1 MSQQGKQFLSGLVN
15 RVFHS
20 KKKTNAPSRRLGME
34 PLEDRQL
41 LAVDPTLLAA
51 ANAEAAQTST
61 LVGPVVEFDLA
72 ALTEAKAASP
82 SFSVSN
88 GTFEET
94 TLVSKPESFQATV
107 GDLVSNA
114 TIADDTDASAAP
126 DIAVSIRPEF
136 DDVFGENGEN
146 YVDNLLQYVAEYS
159 EMGWA
164 ATLANMLTY
173 AGWGPSS
180 EAVDPDSEVKPEN
193 QVFDYF
199 TDAFTNDQSSLL
211 YGLAWFMNGSA
222 EYMPQGQEGWA
233 QLDEESTAGNLFP
246 STTGQWSAYTD
257 YCREIL
263 ASDIMSPF
271 YGVQTEYLSN
281 GGAVGVEIRF
291 STIAGDATNALTQQ
305 PQKEWVTLWGFTT
318 DDADG
323 FYNEN
328 DKGYYTGMV
337 VSTTDGEIR
346 TIPVVWDDAIG
357 ENGAYRL
364 VGTNVAEGQVPYVY
378 SFTTLERMP
387 GYGVEAD
394 VYEKNDT
401 LADVLANPKADLGEI
416 DAIVGDSSVD
426 RTIEGNVIVL
436 ENLTLY
442 SDAPNAE
449 TSADPVDYYAFS
461 LGQTASNSDYI
472 LLEYQDAYGVAPLNV
487 TLYLRG
493 EDGALIPIDAESYG
507 YEPGRYDSTFSKETV
522 YNVGEDGKTY
532 ATTTC
537 RHRVSL
543 AGLNPGG
550 YGENQFY
557 LKVEFANPTA
567 AGQIN
572 DGYKL
577 TFHAGFDD
585 SFEQNDEFE
594 DVANAPAGS
603 NGNLGV
609 LFGPT
614 VLTDLVLK
622 QFNRNETSEVD
633 WFRFEMTGEGT
644 ADSAVNL
651 YYKSKFVQTNDGDL
665 DVYLYKADDSDPRG
679 YSLVTRS
686 EKVVDNVESISLE
699 GLEAGVYFVKI
710 VGFKGAS
717 NVGYKLELVPGV
729 CDVPDARLEVP
740 TDSAWESPLVVT
752 TQKQADS
759 ETEVFQNETTI
770 GSDADIYLNYS
781 VAISENADYSGASL
795 ALYINGA
802 LVDAADVVAALNS
815 EANVKGMLAST
826 RERLISL
833 FTTGLDMSAG
843 EALVVADFNIGA
855 VSDPASLAGKYFDS
869 SALAKNAVA
878 IVLNPA
884 NYELGA
890 FYAENASEPF
900 SFFEGETVVVDGVE
914 ATYQNGAFVDADGNA
929 VATSVGSTATLDRG
943 NGVITLTKAFG
954 TPLADG
960 SVADDYVAKDG
971 VAKEIEYL
979 VDNNIA
985 TAYFALDNM
994 DEDKFA
1000 PNANPSEVVEND
1012 NPRGTN
1018 PDLGVANI
1026 ENLRPMLNEN
1036 GEILV
1041 DENGDALLNRVIEN
1055 LSVTGKTDASD
1066 APISDWFKFDLKD
1079 DANAETQNYENA
1091 YVRILLDSANPANT
1105 TGDLDLYLYK
1115 AVLNDPNSTFEEAYA
1130 TGAYTLQLVGKSS
1143 GVSDVETINFADVNA
1158 AAGGKANRSITEG
1171 TYFVRVAG
1179 FNGSANRYDLELG
1192 GFTQSGAVVPT
1203 DPQEYFNDETTT
1215 LGKDAVTLLNSV
1227 ATLTWEIPNSD
1238 YVSDVRVRY
1247 RAIDADGNPGEW
1259 IVAGTYDR
1267 AATGCKIAG
1276 LEAGT
1281 KYEFQLQIKN
1291 YFTEDAE
1298 FVAPEGAVLEDG
1310 WLCASVEKST
1320 ADFLNEVVYRAV
1332 IVGVSDYPGTA
1343 VDLTAA
1349 ANDAEAFRDALL
1361 ADPQWAEENITLL
1374 KNSEA
1379 TKTAVMNALNEV
1391 AAISDDND
1399 VVVFYFAG
1407 GGSAGFVG
1415 GESVGYLK
1423 TYGSQRSQYV
1433 SSLELTAA
1441 FDEIAAGSKL
1451 FFLDG
1456 GQVAKDV
1463 EETAINYKAFADSL
1477 TNSTKNG
1484 ASDRPAQT
1492 SVLTAGA
1499 NGQISPVGVMQRSEF
1514 SLALTAGIAEL
1525 QKVGPVVDEDAEAKP
1540 EIEFPSD
1547 ETQEAAVSDGRVTM
1561 QEIADLLGAD
1571 ERLTKLEALPT
1582 YATNDVAEAV
1592 LANGEWSETDAFQEK
1607 WLAEKAIVVTTTV
1620 DSVDAHDGKISLR
1633 EAAALLGTAIPSSAE
1648 LVDGAKFTLGVGS
1661 VVTIGTTTGTLSES
1675 IVVEYV
1681 GGSFRTTEPCAVDTE
1696 TKTVEFKKTNVAV
1709 SWTADDWAAGSVSLT
1724 DDAGVAVA
1732 DVEFKL
1738 YATVGSQIVDDESFE
1753 IDYLLK
1759 EGSTLKTAVEGGETL
1774 YVVAEGQGYKL
1785 KTAKG
1790 EDYARTTGL
1799 YLETSKGVYEEVKL
1813 SSRANVEQNVEM
1825 TKIVF
1830 DESLAGQALT
1840 VDESQ
1845 AAIVFANG
1853 GIIDATN
1860 LKGEMTF
1867 DASTGALRISGTEL
1881 VSLIGV
1887 KITGATG
1894 SAIIVDEGAKFELAN
1909 SLISDCDASADAVV
1923 SNAGWLSFV
1932 NVTFANCASESAMIA
1947 NAATG
1952 ALEIANSLFALNDGT
1967 LVADATGAFELAD
1980 TNVDAGAEDAGFVD
1994 AANGDYRLAAFDATP
2009 VDRGSNAATRL
2020 ACGLVLDSDLAGSA
2034 RIGLG
2039 GGSVDAGAFEF
2050 APDAENLETP
2060 STVVTTFEDV
2070 VNPTDGEIS
2079 LREAFGYAGT
2089 TYEVETELQE
2099 GAVLTTAD
2107 GRQFEVKN
2115 GLLVEFEGV
2124 SGTQAGMF
2132 YALQGVYMV
2141 DSYGETTALEEEQV
2155 VFLAD
2160 GTEATVLNGKL
2171 VLASGIPVQEGAEIT
2186 AADGSTGALSYGAV
2200 ADFVVGQAISV
2211 ELTATTVENLLPAG
2225 TAFDAGTY
2233 VATFQKDGTFAATVN
2248 VTTTDEATNK
2258 ATTTQVA
2265 VAFTL
2270 PAGAEFA
2277 FMIAETTTTET
2288 TDEETGETTTVTNT
2302 TYTLDPEAPL
2312 GVIATSRAVDMQDGV
2327 YTLLEALV
2335 EKIGGVETTIF
2346 EAGTTF
2352 TLERGVFYDVD
2363 GKVVDLP
2370 RGTGLISPD
2379 GAQVV
2384 YRASNFAPADLKA
2397 GDVLTLEDGAER
2409 IYKEGLI
2416 VYEAVTLGTTIT
2428 FESGLAAGVVE
2439 LERGEITVE
2448 RAVTLDATTIG
2459 GLTIDAG
2466 GASRVFN
2473 VDAYRETSATASSY
2487 FAGLTLQN
2495 GAAEDGGLIYVA
2507 EGSNL
2512 KIADS
2517 TLKSATATRGGAV
2530 FNAGSFSID
2539 ANSKKT
2545 LVADV
2550 EAEQGGAIYNEGT
2563 LSVGLATIEGAT
2575 ANAEG
2580 GAIYNVGTATLAG
2593 ATIQDASAGTDG
2605 GAVYN
2610 AGVLSAT
2617 RGATISGSF
2626 AENGA
2631 AVYNVG
2637 TFSVNNATFADGV
2650 ATGQG
2655 GALYNAGTASL
2666 TNAKMTGNEAGVE
2679 GGAVYNVGQFLA
2691 TRSVFAENVGGAVVS
2706 TGSATL
2712 ASSLVLANE
2721 GEYAL
2726 AAFGAD
2732 ASLFLVNVTAVG
2744 NVGGVYASEGALTIY
2759 NSIIGGTVAQDDA
2772 TFDAKY
2778 SMIETT
2784 VESLDA
2790 TNASVYAP
2798 DFANFDET
2806 ADWTEWNLRLGAG
2819 SSALDAASSEYAFY
2833 LDFNGAKVALKVDFN
2848 GSSRETGT
2856 AVDMGAYEVDANSET
2871 PSTVVTTLDDTFDPY
2886 DGQISLREAIKYAAT
2901 ATGTDEASRT
2911 VTFSPDLFVFDK
2923 AGTITLSNG
2932 EAIYEDPF
2940 GGTARQDLGA
2950 IVLSGS
2956 VVVTSEYVDEF
2967 GETKYYDITIDGRN
2981 ETQLFVKTGEGDV
2994 EFRGFTFT
3002 NGKATGENQNG
3013 GAFELRE
3020 GSLSLVDSV
3029 VANNYASK
3037 DGGAVY
3043 QNGGVFFAVNT
3054 VFYGNEAKR
3063 YGGAVAADAGKVYIY
3078 NSTIALNEAGI
3089 YGGVYSEDGLVTLA
3103 NSIVAQNGGAQNVD
3117 VRAQNLEA
3125 TTNLIGGMDAWRTVA
3140 GLNGNVVGTVLS
3152 PTDPRF
3158 VSTDPTSEDFLRLS
3172 ADSPAINSGSNVYA
3186 FGPNGV
3192 RLKFDLNGDERVVGT
3207 VVDMGAYES
3216 QYLDVPSTVVTTLAD
3231 VVDQADGLVS
3241 LREALAYA
3249 EDGAKITFD
3258 LADVADATLRLENG
3272 AITLDKSII
3281 LDASNIPGGL
3291 TIEGDGDRIFNIE
3304 NGAEVTLENVVLTGG
3319 EAAEGGAIYMES
3331 GKLTA
3336 INCVI
3341 YGNEAAKTGGAIYA
3355 IGGDVK
3361 LLNTTIAGN
3370 EAQNF
3375 PGVYFG
3381 NANGL
3386 FELQNSIIASN
3397 ASETSAAIENYD
3409 LHVTGTFAATA
3420 SIVGA
3425 ATEALQAYN
3434 GVNGVLVGSPEAFV
3448 DAGFV
3453 DEASNNYALSA
3464 TSPAVN
3470 KGSNRLIGQA
3480 GYYASILLSGSNV
3493 RVVATDLNGDE
3504 RLVGGT
3510 VDMGAY
3516 EYQTATEVPS
3526 VVVTTAQDVVDPFD
3540 GLISLREAIDYAGSA
3555 YSADGYVQKVGTEI
3569 TFDASLAGQTIA
3581 LAETLEITKCVTIDA
3596 VGLKGG
3602 LTLDAGGEFT
3612 VVKVD
3617 ATPDSL
3623 ASEVVL
3629 AGLTITG
3636 GFAEVGA
3643 GVYCVGGDV
3652 EILNCVIYGNEAKT
3666 GAGVRVDGGSVSV
3679 VNTTITKNEATSAY
3693 GGLYGRGGS
3702 VALRNS
3708 IIALNTVNGETDG
3721 ADVYLSGEFTIR
3733 STLIGA
3739 AASWVANAYDGVAG
3753 NIVGAPNA
3761 PVDPS
3766 FADWAK
3772 NDFALGKD
3780 ADGFASVALNAGDNS
3795 LTVYPNGDVPA
3806 SDAAGDPRFV
3816 GGSVDMGA
3824 YESPLGPT
3832 EIPSLIVTTAEDV
3845 VDPYDGDIS
3854 LREAVAYANN
3864 YGLANTI
3871 TFAESINGST
3881 FYLNSELKIGSD
3893 LTIDGLANNALGIVL
3908 TTSNDVA
3915 DQRIINVDAGNVVL
3929 NGLTI
3934 TNRRSE
3940 RLQAGLDDLSIAKG
3954 GAIYVR
3960 TGSVSVYN
3968 SLITENAA
3976 EKGSAVYVNE
3986 ANSTAY
3992 AKLVNCTVV
4001 ANTTNGAKDGAAIYA
4016 ELGGIQL
4023 YNTIVALNETTSGDV
4038 AQDVYQGVGFY
4049 NGATGTLFEF
4059 QAGDRLTLADG
4070 FAATYREDA
4079 FVENRTGKTT
4089 TIANGATVWIA
4100 DDSYRGY
4107 TEATYY
4113 NGEFR
4118 QYWWDDPIQI
4128 ADGQEIVIGGELRS
4142 GFVGGQFGYFING
4155 GVAATYRQDVF
4166 VDNNTGKTVYVDA
4179 GQTLVVDGGVET
4191 TLQYAFV
4198 DAEGAAIHFVEGQTI
4213 VLGEGVE
4220 ATFRNGAFVDAQG
4233 YRIRF
4238 EEGQTFVAKIE
4249 ATFTNGVFVDADGV
4263 AVQFTEGQAVVVGD
4277 AQATYSN
4284 GVFVDAEGVAVE
4296 FAEGDKIGLGEFEA
4310 TFASGSFVDAQGNT
4324 HQVADGE
4331 SVVVGKV
4338 QGVLTAVGAE
4348 EFVDANGA
4356 PATVKLGLNV
4366 IVKRGA
4372 ANNFA
4377 TVTYRASENATAYNS
4392 FVSRSDSLAA
4402 LIAGQGCFIGSSELD
4417 LTKETNALFVDADNQ
4432 DYHLNA
4438 DALATNAGNNVYFQQ
4453 GSYNET
4459 GTFNGTFDSLDLDG
4473 NRRIYYTTT
4482 DMGAFENQ
4490 KAKDAPFGDV
4500 EGKSVE
4506 LLVSTGADVVDPTD
4520 GKTSLREALALTDR
4534 MTALGYDDITIR
4546 FTGAHTVK
4554 VGETALQVNS
4564 PVTILGRNGVIDCL
4578 NANSAFLVDADG
4590 SVVIENLEI
4599 KNGSAIDGGG
4609 IKLTG
4614 GELVLANVLIDNCEA
4629 QIYGGALYADA
4640 GTKATLYNVTIAKNV
4655 AVDGAGVYGAAGSNV
4670 KIYNSIV
4677 ATNRSATAGV
4687 SPTDVYFA
4695 GNDFEL
4701 AYTLVGNAGTEANA
4715 AKLRAKSTGSQ
4726 IGYGVDREINPSF
4739 INASDGNFRLTLSN
4753 PVKSPAIGTGSP
4765 QYVYNGYS
4773 SDLNGQGYGYGSEG
4787 GVSLGA
4793 YQVSREADSLVVT
4806 TLEDVVNPFDGVTSL
4821 REAINY
4827 VQGRDNIANTA
4838 SASCGSVDDSV
4849 YGTTPNAM
4857 NDDSIYDA
4865 TFYNAITFDASLAGG
4880 TIKINRELGGFT
4892 FQSGGVSW
4900 VMDYMIDASSLSGLG
4915 GITIDASELR
4925 GGFGGDGALFRVNG
4939 TADPSAPWY
4948 CPVHLDLR
4956 GLRVVGGGGTGVYG
4970 TPWSIAT
4977 LRNCLFEGFNDA
4989 VIMAHNYNTSND
5001 GGTFHIYNS
5010 TIIGNVNSGGRS
5022 YIYNSIVT
5030 GSATYSGHG
5039 FSSLNTYNSYVYY
5052 LEGSRTATITGGM
5065 PSEYFVDAANG
5076 DYRLARYSLAVNGGS
5091 AEYLRTLEQVHA
5103 PNETDLNGNLR
5114 VSDGIVDMGCYESQ
5128 YMVDKP
5134 SSTVTT
5140 ELDVV
5145 DSTDG
5150 LISIREALAYAEQ
5163 KSSLYGNTVTF
5174 DASLDGKTIVLDGAL
5189 ELTRDISFDGGDVDI
5204 TLSGDGKNGIFT
5216 ISTYEG
5222 IPNTNSVFLR
5232 NLTLADGYT
5241 TKNGGAINIERG
5253 NVYMS
5258 GLNIYGCE
5266 SMQYGGAI
5274 YAEDSEITLVD
5285 CRIGGNK
5292 AVYYGGVV
5300 NQFGSTVL
5308 LNCYVA
5314 ENVGTTKNSDVWGK
5328 HAQNYANSKNN
5339 VIGFVKDIT
5348 IVDGVY
5354 GNRVG
5359 TEANPLKPFVGVTVG
5374 NLEIKPETAWG
5385 GATTPTTPP
5394 VSASILDDAFAA
5406 FVDEDETELAID
5418 LAVLEETV
5426 FDDDLFASFEQ
5437 F

>member
-61 LVGPVVEFDLA
+61 VSGPVVEFDLS
-72 ALTEAKAASP
+72 ALTEVKAAAT

-114 TIADDTDASAAP
+114 TVADDTASSAAP
-126 DIAVSIRPEF
+126 DIAVSIYPEN
-136 DDVFGENGEN
+136 DLFGGMFS
-146 YVDNLLQYVAEYS
+146 EYS

-173 AGWGPSS
+173 TGWGPSS
-180 EAVDPDSEVKPEN
+180 EAVDADDETKPEN

-233 QLDEESTAGNLFP
+233 QLDQESTAGNLFP
-246 STTGQWSAYTD
+246 STTGQWSD
-257 YCREIL
+257 YSEYSREIL

-271 YGVQTEYLSN
+271 YGIQTEYLSN
-281 GGAVGVEIRF
+281 GAAVGVEIRF
-291 STIAGDATNALTQQ
+291 ATVAGDATNALTQQ

-337 VSTTDGEIR
+337 VSTTEGEIR
-346 TIPVVWDDAIG
+346 TIPVVWDNSIG

-364 VGTNVAEGQVPYVY
+364 VGTNAAEGQVPYVY

-394 VYEKNDT
+394 VFEKNDSI
-401 LADVLANPKADLGEI
+401 ADVVADPKADLGEI
-416 DAIVGDSSVD
+416 DSIVGDSGAD
-426 RTIEGNVIVL
+426 RAIEGNVIVL

-472 LLEYQDAYGVAPLNV
+472 LLEYQDAYGVAPLSV

-493 EDGALIPIDAESYG
+493 EDGSLIPLDSEAYG
-507 YEPGRYDSTFSKETV
+507 YEPGRYDATFSKETT

-537 RHRVSL
+537 RHRISL

-557 LKVEFANPTA
+557 LKVEFANPQA
-567 AGQIN
+567 AGQVN

-585 SFEQNDEFE
+585 SYEQNDEFE
-594 DVANAPAGS
+594 DVANAPVGT

-622 QFNRNETSEVD
+622 QYNRNEASEVD
-633 WFRFEMTGEGT
+633 WFRFEMTAEGT

-651 YYKSKFVQTNDGDL
+651 YYKSKFLQTNDGDL
-665 DVYLYKADDSDPRG
+665 DIYLYKADDSDPRG
-679 YSLVTRS
+679 YKLVTRS

-699 GLEAGVYFVKI
+699 GLDAGVYYVKV

-717 NVGYKLELVPGV
+717 NVGYKLEVVPGV

-740 TDSAWESPLVVT
+740 ADSAWESPLVVT
-752 TQKQADS
+752 TQKQSAS

-770 GSDADIYLNYS
+770 GADTAIYLNYS
-781 VAISENADYSGASL
+781 VAISENADYSGAKL

-802 LVDAADVVAALNS
+802 LVDADDVVAALNS
-815 EANVKGMLAST
+815 EANVKGMSAAT
-826 RERLISL
+826 RERLIAL

-843 EALVVADFNIGA
+843 EALTVADFNVGC
-855 VSDPASLAGKYFDS
+855 VSDANTLAGKYFDS
-869 SALAKNAVA
+869 SSSAKNAVA
-878 IVLNPA
+878 LVLNPA

-900 SFFEGETVVVDGVE
+900 SFFEGETVVVDGVV
-914 ATYQNGAFVDADGNA
+914 ATYKNGAFVDADGNA
-929 VATSVGSTATLDRG
+929 VATTVGSVATLNRG
-943 NGVITLTKAFG
+943 NGVVELTKAFG
-954 TPLADG
+954 APLADG
-960 SVADDYVAKDG
+960 SVADDYVANDG
-971 VAKEIEYL
+971 VAKEVEYL

-985 TAYFALDNM
+985 TAYFTLDNM

-1000 PNANPSEVVEND
+1000 PNANPSQVVEND
-1012 NPRGTN
+1012 NPRETN
-1018 PDLGVANI
+1018 PNLGVANI
-1026 ENLRPMLNEN
+1026 ENLRPIV
-1036 GEILV
+1036 GEDGKVVV
-1041 DENGDALLNRVIEN
+1041 DENGDALLNRVIED
-1055 LSVTGKTDASD
+1055 LRVTGKTDASD
-1066 APISDWFKFDLKD
+1066 APIADWFKFELKD
-1079 DANAETQNYENA
+1079 DANAEKQNYENA
-1091 YVRILLDSANPANT
+1091 YVRILLDAANPANT

-1179 FNGSANRYDLELG
+1179 FNGSANQYDLELG

-1227 ATLTWEIPNSD
+1227 ATLTWNIPNED

-1247 RAIDADGNPGEW
+1247 RALAADGTPGEW

-1267 AATGCKIAG
+1267 AANGCKIAG

-1281 KYEFQLQIKN
+1281 KYEFQLQVKN

-1310 WLCASVEKST
+1310 WLCASVEKTT

-1379 TKTAVMNALNEV
+1379 TKTAVLNALNEI
-1391 AAISDDND
+1391 AAVSDDND
-1399 VVVFYFAG
+1399 VIVFYFAG

-1433 SSLELTAA
+1433 SSLDLTAA
-1441 FDEIAAGSKL
+1441 FDNIAAGSKL

-1492 SVLTAGA
+1492 SVLTAGT

-1525 QKVGPVVDEDAEAKP
+1525 QKVGAVAEEDAEAGFANK
-1540 EIEFPSD
+1540 D
-1547 ETQEAAVSDGRVTM
+1547 AEAVPSDGRVTM
-1561 QEIADLLGAD
+1561 SELVDYLAAD
-1571 ERLTKLEALPT
+1571 ERLTKLELMPT

-1620 DSVDAHDGKISLR
+1620 DTVDAHDGKISLR
-1633 EAAALLGTAIPSSAE
+1633 EAAALLGTAIPSSVE
-1648 LVDGAKFTLGVGS
+1648 LVDGAKFALGAGS
-1661 VVTIGTTTGTLSES
+1661 VVTIGTTTGTLSET
-1675 IVVEYV
+1675 IVVEYAA
-1681 GGSFRTTEPCAVDTE
+1681 GSFRTTEACALDTE

-1709 SWTADDWAAGSVSLT
+1709 SWTAEDWAAGSVSLT
-1724 DDAGVAVA
+1724 DDAGIAVA

-1738 YATVGSQIVDDESFE
+1738 YATTGSQIVDDERFE
-1753 IDYLLK
+1753 TSYLLK
-1759 EGSTLKTAVEGGETL
+1759 EGSTLKTAAEGGETL
-1774 YVVAEGQGYKL
+1774 YVVADGQGYKL

-1799 YLETSKGVYEEVKL
+1799 YLETAKGVYEEVKL
-1813 SSRANVEQNVEM
+1813 STRANVEQNVEM

-1845 AAIVFANG
+1845 DAIVFANG

-1860 LKGEMTF
+1860 LKGELTF
-1867 DASTGALRISGTEL
+1867 DASTGALRVSGTEL

-1887 KITGATG
+1887 KISGATG

-1909 SLISDCDASADAVV
+1909 SLISGCDAGSEAVV
-1923 SNAGWLSFV
+1923 SNAGWLSLV
-1932 NVTFANCASESAMIA
+1932 NVTLADCASESAMIA
-1947 NAATG
+1947 NAGT
-1952 ALEIANSLFALNDGT
+1952 LEIANSLFALNDGA
-1967 LVADATGAFELAD
+1967 LVDGAYELAAS
-1980 TNVDAGAEDAGFVD
+1980 NVDCGAEDPGFVD
-1994 AANGDYRLAAFDATP
+1994 AAKGDYRLSAFDAAP

-2020 ACGLVLDSDLAGSA
+2020 ACGLVLDFDLAGSD

-2050 APDAENLETP
+2050 APEAENLETP
-2060 STVVTTFEDV
+2060 STVVTTFEDI

-2079 LREAFGYAGT
+2079 LREAFAYAGT

-2107 GRQFEVKN
+2107 GRQLEVKN
-2115 GLLVEFEGV
+2115 GVLVEFEGV
-2124 SGTQAGMF
+2124 SGTQNGMF

-2141 DSYGETTALEEEQV
+2141 DAYGESVALEENQV
-2155 VFLAD
+2155 LFLAD
-2160 GTEATVLNGKL
+2160 GTEATVINGKL
-2171 VLASGIPVQEGAEIT
+2171 FLASGIPVEEGSKIT
-2186 AADGSTGALSYGAV
+2186 SADGSTGTLSYGAV
-2200 ADFVVGQAISV
+2200 ADFVVGQAITV
-2211 ELTATTVENLLPAG
+2211 ELTTATVANVLPAG

-2233 VATFQKDGTFAATVN
+2233 VAKYQKDGTFAATVN
-2248 VTTTDEATNK
+2248 VTTTDETTNK
-2258 ATTTQVA
+2258 ATTSA
-2265 VAFTL
+2265 VNITFTL
-2270 PAGAEFA
+2270 PAGAKFA
-2277 FMIAETTTTET
+2277 FMIEETTTTET
-2288 TDEETGETTTVTNT
+2288 TNAETGEVETTTTT
-2302 TYTLDPEAPL
+2302 TYKLDPEAPL
-2312 GVIATSRAVDMQDGV
+2312 GVIATSRAVDMEDGV
-2327 YTLLEALV
+2327 YTLVNPLV
-2335 EKIGGVETTIF
+2335 ETIGGVQTTIF
-2346 EAGTTF
+2346 EMGASLK
-2352 TLERGVFYDVD
+2352 LERGVFYDVD

-2370 RGTGLISPD
+2370 RGTELVSPT
-2379 GAQVV
+2379 GAQIV
-2384 YRASNFAPADLKA
+2384 YRASNFAAANLEA
-2397 GDVLTLEDGAER
+2397 GDALTLEDGSER
-2409 IYKEGLI
+2409 VYKEGLT
-2416 VYEAVTLGTTIT
+2416 VYESVTLGTTIT
-2428 FESGLAAGVVE
+2428 FEAGLAAGVVE
-2439 LERGEITVE
+2439 LEKGEITVE

-2466 GASRVFN
+2466 DASRVFN
-2473 VDAYRETSATASSY
+2473 VDMYRETSATASAY

-2507 EGSNL
+2507 EGSSL

-2563 LSVGLATIEGAT
+2563 LSVGLATIDGAT

-2593 ATIQDASAGTDG
+2593 ATIQDAFAGAEG

-2617 RGATISGSF
+2617 RGATISGGF
-2626 AENGA
+2626 ATDGA

-2637 TFSVNNATFADGV
+2637 TFSVNNATFTENV

-2655 GALYNAGTASL
+2655 GAIYNAGTASL
-2666 TNAKMTGNEAGVE
+2666 TNAKLVGNEAGVE

-2691 TRSVFAENVGGAVVS
+2691 TRSVFAENLGGAVVS

-2744 NVGGVYASEGALTIY
+2744 NLGGVYASEGALTIY

-2784 VESLDA
+2784 VEKLDA

-2819 SSALDAASSEYAFY
+2819 SAALDAASSEYAFY
-2833 LDFNGAKVALKVDFN
+2833 LDFNSAKVALKVDFN
-2848 GSSRETGT
+2848 GSSRETGK
-2856 AVDMGAYEVDANSET
+2856 AVDMGAYEVDASSET

-2886 DGQISLREAIKYAAT
+2886 DGQISLREAIKYAAS
-2901 ATGTDEASRT
+2901 ATGTDEASHT

-2923 AGTITLSNG
+2923 SGTITLTNG

-2956 VVVTSEYVDEF
+2956 VVITTEYVDEF

-2994 EFRGFTFT
+2994 EFRGFTFA
-3002 NGKATGENQNG
+3002 NGSATGENKNG

-3037 DGGAVY
+3037 DGGAIY
-3043 QNGGVFFAVNT
+3043 QTGGVFFAVNT

-3063 YGGAVAADAGKVYIY
+3063 YGGAIAADAGKVYIY

-3125 TTNLIGGMDAWRTVA
+3125 TANLIGGMDAWRTVA

-3158 VSTDPTSEDFLRLS
+3158 VSTDPASEDFLRLS

-3231 VVDQADGLVS
+3231 VVDQADGLIS

-3249 EDGAKITFD
+3249 EEGAKITFN
-3258 LADVADATLRLENG
+3258 LGFGANDATLRLENG

-3319 EAAEGGAIYMES
+3319 EATDGGAIYMES

-3336 INCVI
+3336 INCVF

-3386 FELQNSIIASN
+3386 FELQNSIIAAN
-3397 ASETSAAIENYD
+3397 ATETSAAIENYD
-3409 LHVTGTFAATA
+3409 LHVTGAFAATA
-3420 SIVGA
+3420 SLVGA

-3453 DEASNNYALSA
+3453 DEASNNYALRA
-3464 TSPAVN
+3464 DSPAVN
-3470 KGSNRLIGQA
+3470 KGSNRLVGQA

-3493 RVVATDLNGDE
+3493 RVISTDLNGDE

-3516 EYQTATEVPS
+3516 EYQVATEVPS
-3526 VVVTTAQDVVDPFD
+3526 TVVTTAQDVVDPFD

-3555 YSADGYVQKVGTEI
+3555 YSVDGFVQKVGTEI
-3569 TFDASLAGQTIA
+3569 TFDASLAGKTIA

-3623 ASEVVL
+3623 ATEVVL

-3636 GFAEVGA
+3636 GFADCGA

-3652 EILNCVIYGNEAKT
+3652 QLLNCVIYGNEAQT
-3666 GAGVRVDGGSVSV
+3666 GAGVRVDAGSVSI
-3679 VNTTITKNEATSAY
+3679 VNTTITKNEASNSY
-3693 GGLYGRGGS
+3693 GGLYSRGGQVS
-3702 VALRNS
+3702 LRNS
-3708 IIALNTVNGETDG
+3708 IVALNTVDGETDG
-3721 ADVYLSGEFTIR
+3721 ADVFLSGEFTIR
-3733 STLIGA
+3733 ATLIGA

-3753 NIVGAPNA
+3753 NIVGSPNA
-3761 PVDPS
+3761 PVDPA
-3766 FADWAK
+3766 FTNWAK
-3772 NDFALGKD
+3772 NDFTLGQD
-3780 ADGFASVALNAGDNS
+3780 ANGFASVALNAGDNS
-3795 LTVYPNGDVPA
+3795 LTVYPNGKVPA
-3806 SDAAGDPRFV
+3806 TDAAGDPRFI

-3845 VDPYDGDIS
+3845 VNPYDGEIS

-3864 YGLANTI
+3864 FGLASTI

-3881 FYLNSELKIGSD
+3881 FYLNSELKIGTD
-3893 LTIDGLANNALGIVL
+3893 LTIDGLANGSLGIVL

-3940 RLQAGLDDLSIAKG
+3940 RLQAGLDDLSIEEG

-3960 TGSVSVYN
+3960 TGSVSIYN
-3968 SLITENAA
+3968 SLLTDNAA

-3986 ANSTAY
+3986 ENSTAY

-4001 ANTTNGAKDGAAIYA
+4001 ANTANGATDGAALYA
-4016 ELGGIQL
+4016 ELGSLQL
-4023 YNTIVALNETTSGDV
+4023 YNTIVALNEATSTNV
-4038 AQDVYQGVGFY
+4038 AQDVYQGAAASNVKVY
-4049 NGATGTLFEF
+4049 NT
-4059 QAGDRLTLADG
+4059 
-4070 FAATYREDA
+4070 
-4079 FVENRTGKTT
+4079 
-4089 TIANGATVWIA
+4089 
-4100 DDSYRGY
+4100 
-4107 TEATYY
+4107 
-4113 NGEFR
+4113 
-4118 QYWWDDPIQI
+4118 
-4128 ADGQEIVIGGELRS
+4128 
-4142 GFVGGQFGYFING
+4142 
-4155 GVAATYRQDVF
+4155 
-4166 VDNNTGKTVYVDA
+4166 
-4179 GQTLVVDGGVET
+4179 
-4191 TLQYAFV
+4191 
-4198 DAEGAAIHFVEGQTI
+4198 
-4213 VLGEGVE
+4213 
-4220 ATFRNGAFVDAQG
+4220 
-4233 YRIRF
+4233 
-4238 EEGQTFVAKIE
+4238 
-4249 ATFTNGVFVDADGV
+4249 
-4263 AVQFTEGQAVVVGD
+4263 
-4277 AQATYSN
+4277 
-4284 GVFVDAEGVAVE
+4284 
-4296 FAEGDKIGLGEFEA
+4296 
-4310 TFASGSFVDAQGNT
+4310 
-4324 HQVADGE
+4324 
-4331 SVVVGKV
+4331 
-4338 QGVLTAVGAE
+4338 
-4348 EFVDANGA
+4348 
-4356 PATVKLGLNV
+4356 
-4366 IVKRGA
+4366 
-4372 ANNFA
+4372 
-4377 TVTYRASENATAYNS
+4377 
-4392 FVSRSDSLAA
+4392 FVSRSETLAGMVSGNGA
-4402 LIAGQGCFIGSSELD
+4402 FIGSTKLD
-4417 LTKETNALFVDADNQ
+4417 LTSETNALFVDADNQ
-4432 DYHLNA
+4432 NYRLN
-4438 DALATNAGNNVYFQQ
+4438 DDSLATNAGNNTYFNG
-4453 GSYNET
+4453 GS
-4459 GTFNGTFDSLDLDG
+4459 FNGTFDSFDLDG
-4473 NRRIYYTTT
+4473 NRRVYYTTT

-4490 KAKDAPFGDV
+4490 NAKDAPFGKVD
-4500 EGKSVE
+4500 GSSVT
-4506 LLVSTGADVVDPTD
+4506 LNVSTGSDVVDPTD
-4520 GKTSLREALALTDR
+4520 GKTSFREALALSDR
-4534 MTALGYDDITIR
+4534 IQALGYDTVTIR
-4546 FTGAHTVK
+4546 FLDDYDVK
-4554 VGETALQVNS
+4554 VGETAFQVNS
-4564 PVTILGRNGVIDCL
+4564 PVTIVGSNATLDCG
-4578 NANSAFLVDADG
+4578 NANSAFLIDVDGA
-4590 SVVIENLEI
+4590 VVIENFEI
-4599 KNGSAIDGGG
+4599 KNGSALDGGA
-4609 IKLTG
+4609 IKLSG
-4614 GELVLANVLIDNCEA
+4614 GELTLVNVLMSNCEA
-4629 QIYGGALYADA
+4629 TVYGGALYVAEGA
-4640 GTKATLYNVTIAKNV
+4640 KATLYNVTAAKNV
-4655 AVDGAGVYGAAGSNV
+4655 AVDGAGVYGAAGSTV
-4670 KIYNSIV
+4670 AIYNSVI
-4677 ATNRSATAGV
+4677 ASNRSATSGV

-4701 AYTLVGNAGTEANA
+4701 AYTLVGNAGTAANA
-4715 AKLRAKSTGSQ
+4715 SKLRGKSTNSQ
-4726 IGYGVDREINPSF
+4726 IGYGVDNEIDPRFVAAN
-4739 INASDGNFRLTLSN
+4739 DGNFRLSLAG
-4753 PVKSPAIGTGSP
+4753 SPAVGAGSSD
-4765 QYVYNGYS
+4765 YVYGWRSN
-4773 SDLNGQGYGYGSEG
+4773 DLNGQEYGGMSWVEG
-4787 GVSLGA
+4787 EEYDEDGDGVMDGRYPGHWVENPVSMGA
-4793 YQVSREADSLVVT
+4793 YQVGEEAKSTVVT
-4806 TLEDVVNPFDGVTSL
+4806 TLEDVVNPYDGLISL
-4821 REAINY
+4821 REALSY
-4827 VQGRDNIANTA
+4827 ARDAV
-4838 SASCGSVDDSV
+4838 SADGSGSLDNSS
-4849 YGTTPNAM
+4849 YAATNAM
-4857 NDDSIYDA
+4857 NTAYSA
-4865 TFYNAITFDASLAGG
+4865 TVYSAVTFDPSLAGG
-4880 TIKINRELGGFT
+4880 TIVLDGSLGSISLG
-4892 FQSGGVSW
+4892 SGRDHGTNSVY
-4900 VMDYMIDASSLSGLG
+4900 DYVIDASALSGLG
-4915 GITIDASELR
+4915 GITIDASQLGQQDEGGNWWR
-4925 GGFGGDGALFRVNG
+4925 GGGTLFEIQGRGDTTNG
-4939 TADPSAPWY
+4939 YYW
-4948 CPVHLDLR
+4948 PVHLDLR
-4956 GLRVVGGGGTGVYG
+4956 NVHLIGDGGTGVS
-4970 TPWSIAT
+4970 TNSFAMVSM
-4977 LRNCLFEGFNDA
+4977 RSCLIEGFDNA
-4989 VIMAHNYNTSND
+4989 VTVGDDDSAD
-5001 GGTFHIYNS
+5001 GGIAHIYSS
-5010 TIIGNVNSGGRS
+5010 TLIGNVRVGGKA
-5022 YIYNSIVT
+5022 YVYNSIIT
-5030 GSATYSGHG
+5030 GELHVQDRSNDPGYRTASV
-5039 FSSLNTYNSYVYY
+5039 YNSYVQ
-5052 LEGSRTATITGGM
+5052 RTGGLTGRI
-5065 PSEYFVDAANG
+5065 SSTNVIFGGSTNDLFVDAANG
-5076 DYRLARYSLAVNGGS
+5076 DYRLARYSLAVNGGDGT
-5091 AEYLRTLEQVHA
+5091 YLRTLEATHA
-5103 PNETDLNGNLR
+5103 KAEVDLNGNLR
-5114 VSDGIVDMGCYESQ
+5114 VSNGVVDMGCYESQ
-5128 YMVDKP
+5128 NMIDAP
-5134 SSTVTT
+5134 STTVTT
-5140 ELDVV
+5140 ELDV
-5145 DSTDG
+5145 DDPTDG
-5150 LISIREALAYAEQ
+5150 LISIREALAYAVQ
-5163 KSSLYGNTVTF
+5163 NSTLGKTVTF

-5189 ELTRDISFDGGDVDI
+5189 ELTREVNFNGGDVNV
-5204 TLSGDGKNGIFT
+5204 TLSGGGKNSIFSIALDSGDSVYGNVYDFT
-5216 ISTYEG
+5216 IS
-5222 IPNTNSVFLR
+5222 
-5232 NLTLADGYT
+5232 NLTLTDGYT
-5241 TKNGGAINIERG
+5241 TKNGGAIEISRG
-5253 NVYMS
+5253 NVR
-5258 GLNIYGCE
+5258 LNGVDIYGC
-5266 SMQYGGAI
+5266 SAGQYGGAI
-5274 YAEDSEITLVD
+5274 YAYDSELTLEN
-5285 CRIGGNK
+5285 CRIGGNT
-5292 AVYYGGVV
+5292 ATYYGGVV
-5300 NQFGSTVL
+5300 NQYGSTVL

-5314 ENVGTTKNSDVWGK
+5314 ENVGTTKNSDVWGYYP
-5328 HAQNYANSKNN
+5328 QNYANSKNN
-5339 VIGFVKDIT
+5339 VIGFVQDVT
-5348 IVDGVY
+5348 IVDGQY

-5359 TEANPLKPFVGVTVG
+5359 TATNPLKPFVNVSVG
-5374 NLEIKPETAWG
+5374 NLEIKPENAWG
-5385 GATTPTTPP
+5385 AAAP
-5394 VSASILDDAFAA
+5394 VSSSVLDDAFAA
-5406 FVDEDETELAID
+5406 FVDEEDAELAVD

>member
-1 MSQQGKQFLSGLVN
+1 M
-15 RVFHS
+15 
-20 KKKTNAPSRRLGME
+20 
-34 PLEDRQL
+34 
-41 LAVDPTLLAA
+41 
-51 ANAEAAQTST
+51 
-61 LVGPVVEFDLA
+61 
-72 ALTEAKAASP
+72 
-82 SFSVSN
+82 
-88 GTFEET
+88 
-94 TLVSKPESFQATV
+94 
-107 GDLVSNA
+107 
-114 TIADDTDASAAP
+114 
-126 DIAVSIRPEF
+126 
-136 DDVFGENGEN
+136 
-146 YVDNLLQYVAEYS
+146 
-159 EMGWA
+159 
-164 ATLANMLTY
+164 
-173 AGWGPSS
+173 
-180 EAVDPDSEVKPEN
+180 
-193 QVFDYF
+193 
-199 TDAFTNDQSSLL
+199 
-211 YGLAWFMNGSA
+211 
-222 EYMPQGQEGWA
+222 
-233 QLDEESTAGNLFP
+233 
-246 STTGQWSAYTD
+246 
-257 YCREIL
+257 
-263 ASDIMSPF
+263 
-271 YGVQTEYLSN
+271 
-281 GGAVGVEIRF
+281 
-291 STIAGDATNALTQQ
+291 
-305 PQKEWVTLWGFTT
+305 
-318 DDADG
+318 
-323 FYNEN
+323 
-328 DKGYYTGMV
+328 
-337 VSTTDGEIR
+337 
-346 TIPVVWDDAIG
+346 
-357 ENGAYRL
+357 
-364 VGTNVAEGQVPYVY
+364 
-378 SFTTLERMP
+378 
-387 GYGVEAD
+387 
-394 VYEKNDT
+394 
-401 LADVLANPKADLGEI
+401 
-416 DAIVGDSSVD
+416 
-426 RTIEGNVIVL
+426 
-436 ENLTLY
+436 
-442 SDAPNAE
+442 
-449 TSADPVDYYAFS
+449 
-461 LGQTASNSDYI
+461 
-472 LLEYQDAYGVAPLNV
+472 
-487 TLYLRG
+487 
-493 EDGALIPIDAESYG
+493 
-507 YEPGRYDSTFSKETV
+507 
-522 YNVGEDGKTY
+522 
-532 ATTTC
+532 
-537 RHRVSL
+537 
-543 AGLNPGG
+543 
-550 YGENQFY
+550 
-557 LKVEFANPTA
+557 
-567 AGQIN
+567 
-572 DGYKL
+572 
-577 TFHAGFDD
+577 
-585 SFEQNDEFE
+585 
-594 DVANAPAGS
+594 
-603 NGNLGV
+603 
-609 LFGPT
+609 
-614 VLTDLVLK
+614 
-622 QFNRNETSEVD
+622 
-633 WFRFEMTGEGT
+633 
-644 ADSAVNL
+644 
-651 YYKSKFVQTNDGDL
+651 
-665 DVYLYKADDSDPRG
+665 
-679 YSLVTRS
+679 
-686 EKVVDNVESISLE
+686 
-699 GLEAGVYFVKI
+699 
-710 VGFKGAS
+710 
-717 NVGYKLELVPGV
+717 
-729 CDVPDARLEVP
+729 
-740 TDSAWESPLVVT
+740 
-752 TQKQADS
+752 
-759 ETEVFQNETTI
+759 
-770 GSDADIYLNYS
+770 
-781 VAISENADYSGASL
+781 
-795 ALYINGA
+795 
-802 LVDAADVVAALNS
+802 
-815 EANVKGMLAST
+815 
-826 RERLISL
+826 
-833 FTTGLDMSAG
+833 
-843 EALVVADFNIGA
+843 
-855 VSDPASLAGKYFDS
+855 
-869 SALAKNAVA
+869 
-878 IVLNPA
+878 
-884 NYELGA
+884 
-890 FYAENASEPF
+890 
-900 SFFEGETVVVDGVE
+900 
-914 ATYQNGAFVDADGNA
+914 
-929 VATSVGSTATLDRG
+929 
-943 NGVITLTKAFG
+943 
-954 TPLADG
+954 
-960 SVADDYVAKDG
+960 
-971 VAKEIEYL
+971 
-979 VDNNIA
+979 
-985 TAYFALDNM
+985 
-994 DEDKFA
+994 
-1000 PNANPSEVVEND
+1000 
-1012 NPRGTN
+1012 
-1018 PDLGVANI
+1018 
-1026 ENLRPMLNEN
+1026 
-1036 GEILV
+1036 
-1041 DENGDALLNRVIEN
+1041 
-1055 LSVTGKTDASD
+1055 
-1066 APISDWFKFDLKD
+1066 
-1079 DANAETQNYENA
+1079 
-1091 YVRILLDSANPANT
+1091 
-1105 TGDLDLYLYK
+1105 
-1115 AVLNDPNSTFEEAYA
+1115 
-1130 TGAYTLQLVGKSS
+1130 
-1143 GVSDVETINFADVNA
+1143 
-1158 AAGGKANRSITEG
+1158 
-1171 TYFVRVAG
+1171 
-1179 FNGSANRYDLELG
+1179 
-1192 GFTQSGAVVPT
+1192 
-1203 DPQEYFNDETTT
+1203 
-1215 LGKDAVTLLNSV
+1215 GKDAVTLLNSV

-1247 RAIDADGNPGEW
+1247 RALDADGNPGEW
-1259 IVAGTYDR
+1259 VVAGTFDR

-1281 KYEFQLQIKN
+1281 KYEFQLQVKN
-1291 YFTEDAE
+1291 YFTETMTAE
-1298 FVAPEGAVLEDG
+1298 ELEGYTVEEG
-1310 WLCASVEKST
+1310 WLCASVEKTT

-1332 IVGVSDYPGTA
+1332 IVGVTDYPGTA
-1343 VDLTAA
+1343 ADLTAA
-1349 ANDAEAFRDALL
+1349 ANDAEAFREALL

-1374 KNSEA
+1374 TNSEA
-1379 TKTAVMNALNEV
+1379 TKTAVLNALNAV
-1391 AAISDDND
+1391 AAASDDND

-1441 FDEIAAGSKL
+1441 FDNIAAGSKL

-1492 SVLTAGA
+1492 SVLTAGT
-1499 NGQISPVGVMQRSEF
+1499 NGQISPIGVLQRSEF

-1525 QKVGPVVDEDAEAKP
+1525 QKVGPVAGEEAENGAKP
-1540 EIEFPSD
+1540 EAGFPTD
-1547 ETQEAAVSDGRVTM
+1547 ETQDVVPSDGRVTM
-1561 QEIADLLGAD
+1561 QELADLLGAD
-1571 ERLTKLEALPT
+1571 ERLTKLEVLPT

-1648 LVDGAKFTLGVGS
+1648 LVDGAKFTLGAGS

-1675 IVVEYV
+1675 IVVEYAA
-1681 GGSFRTTEPCAVDTE
+1681 GSFRTTEPCAVDTE

-1709 SWTADDWAAGSVSLT
+1709 AWTVEDWAVGSVSLT

-1732 DVEFKL
+1732 DVEFQL
-1738 YATVGSQIVDDESFE
+1738 YATTSSQIVDDERFE
-1753 IDYLLK
+1753 RDYLLK
-1759 EGSTLKTAVEGGETL
+1759 EGTTLKTAVEGGETL

-1799 YLETSKGVYEEVKL
+1799 YLETSKGVFEEVKL
-1813 SSRANVEQNVEM
+1813 STRAKVEQNVEM

-1840 VDESQ
+1840 VDETQ
-1845 AAIVFANG
+1845 DAIVFANG

-1867 DASTGALRISGTEL
+1867 DASTGALRISGTDL

-1909 SLISDCDASADAVV
+1909 SLISGCDAGSEAVV

-1947 NAATG
+1947 NAGT
-1952 ALEIANSLFALNDGT
+1952 LEIANSLFALNDGA
-1967 LVADATGAFELAD
+1967 LVDGAYELAD
-1980 TNVDAGAEDAGFVD
+1980 STVDCGAEDPGFVD
-1994 AANGDYRLAAFDATP
+1994 AANGDYRLAAFDSAP
-2009 VDRGSNAATRL
+2009 VDRGSNVATRL
-2020 ACGLVLDSDLAGSA
+2020 ACGLVLDFDLAGSA

-2089 TYEVETELQE
+2089 TYEVETELQD
-2099 GAVLTTAD
+2099 GDVLTTAD
-2107 GRQFEVKN
+2107 GRTLEVKN
-2115 GLLVEFEGV
+2115 GVLVEFEGV
-2124 SGTQAGMF
+2124 SGTQTGMF

-2141 DSYGETTALEEEQV
+2141 DAYGEAVALEEEQV
-2155 VFLAD
+2155 LFLED
-2160 GTEATVLNGKL
+2160 GTEATVVNGKL

-2186 AADGSTGALSYGAV
+2186 AADGATGTLSYGAV

-2211 ELTATTVENLLPAG
+2211 ALTSTTVENLLPAG

-2248 VTTTDEATNK
+2248 VTTTDETTNK
-2258 ATTTQVA
+2258 STTTQVA
-2265 VAFTL
+2265 VTFTL
-2270 PAGAEFA
+2270 PAGAEFT

-2288 TDEETGETTTVTNT
+2288 TDAETGETVTTTNT

-2312 GVIATSRAVDMQDGV
+2312 GVIATTRSVDMQDGV
-2327 YTLLEALV
+2327 YTLVEPLV

-2352 TLERGVFYDVD
+2352 TLERGVFTDVD

-2379 GAQVV
+2379 GAQIV
-2384 YRASNFAPADLKA
+2384 YRASNFAAADLET
-2397 GDVLTLEDGAER
+2397 GDLLTLEDGSER
-2409 IYKEGLI
+2409 IYKKGLT

-2428 FESGLAAGVVE
+2428 FEAGLAAGVVE
-2439 LERGEITVE
+2439 LQKGEITVE

-2466 GASRVFN
+2466 GESRVFN
-2473 VDAYRETSATASSY
+2473 VDTYRETSATASAY

-2517 TLKSATATRGGAV
+2517 TLQAATATRGGAV

-2563 LSVGLATIEGAT
+2563 LSVGLATIDGAT

-2580 GAIYNVGTATLAG
+2580 GAIYNVGTASLAG
-2593 ATIQDASAGTDG
+2593 ATIQNANAGTDG

-2617 RGATISGSF
+2617 RGATISGAF

-2637 TFSVNNATFADGV
+2637 TLSTNNATFADSE

-2655 GALYNAGTASL
+2655 AIYNAGTASL
-2666 TNAKMTGNEAGVE
+2666 TNAKLTGNSAV
-2679 GGAVYNVGQFLA
+2679 AVYNVGQLLA

-2744 NVGGVYASEGALTIY
+2744 NLGGVYASEGALTIY

-2778 SMIETT
+2778 STIETT
-2784 VESLDA
+2784 VETLDA

-2819 SSALDAASSEYAFY
+2819 SAALDAASSEYAFY
-2833 LDFNGAKVALKVDFN
+2833 FDFNGAKVALKVDFN

-2856 AVDMGAYEVDANSET
+2856 AVDMGAYEVDASSET

-2901 ATGTDEASRT
+2901 AGGTDEASRT

-2923 AGTITLSNG
+2923 SGTITLSNG

-2956 VVVTSEYVDEF
+2956 VVITSEYVDEF

-3002 NGKATGENQNG
+3002 NGKATGENKNG

-3029 VANNYASK
+3029 VANNYAAK

-3063 YGGAVAADAGKVYIY
+3063 YGGAIAADAGKVYVY

-3249 EDGAKITFD
+3249 EEGAKITFD
-3258 LADVADATLRLENG
+3258 LADAADATLRLENG
-3272 AITLDKSII
+3272 ALTLDKSII

-3304 NGAEVTLENVVLTGG
+3304 NGAEVTLENLVLTGG
-3319 EAAEGGAIYMES
+3319 EATEGGAIYMES
-3331 GKLTA
+3331 GKLTT

-3386 FELQNSIIASN
+3386 FELQNSIIAAN

-3420 SIVGA
+3420 SLVGA

-3493 RVVATDLNGDE
+3493 RVVATDLNGE
-3504 RLVGGT
+3504 NRLVGGT

-3516 EYQTATEVPS
+3516 EYQVATEVPS
-3526 VVVTTAQDVVDPFD
+3526 VVVTTEQDVVDPFD

-3555 YSADGYVQKVGTEI
+3555 YNVDGYVQKVGAEI
-3569 TFDASLAGQTIA
+3569 TFDASLAGKTIA
-3581 LAETLEITKCVTIDA
+3581 LAETLDITKCVTIDA
-3596 VGLKGG
+3596 VGLAGG
-3602 LTLDAGGEFT
+3602 LTLDAGGQFV

-3623 ASEVVL
+3623 ATEVVL

-3636 GFAEVGA
+3636 GFADCGA

-3652 EILNCVIYGNEAKT
+3652 QLLNCVIYGNEAQT
-3666 GAGVRVDGGSVSV
+3666 GAGVRVDAGSVSI
-3679 VNTTITKNEATSAY
+3679 VNTTITKNEATNAY
-3693 GGLYGRGGS
+3693 GGFYSRGGQ

-3721 ADVYLSGEFTIR
+3721 ADAFLSGDFSIR

-3753 NIVGAPNA
+3753 NIVGAPNN

-3766 FADWAK
+3766 FTDWAN
-3772 NDFALGKD
+3772 NDYTLGKT

-3795 LTVYPNGDVPA
+3795 LTVYPNGEVPA
-3806 SDAAGDPRFV
+3806 FDAAGEPRYV
-3816 GGSVDMGA
+3816 GSAVDMGA

-3871 TFAESINGST
+3871 TFAPSINGST
-3881 FYLNSELKIGSD
+3881 FYLNSELKIASD
-3893 LTIDGLANNALGIVL
+3893 LTIDGLANGSVGIVL

-3940 RLQAGLDDLSIAKG
+3940 RLQAGLDDLSIEKG

-4001 ANTTNGAKDGAAIYA
+4001 ANTTNGATDGAAIYA

-4023 YNTIVALNETTSGDV
+4023 YNTIVALNETTSSDV

-4049 NGATGTLFEF
+4049 DGATGTLFEF

-4079 FVENRTGKTT
+4079 FVENKTGKTT

-4107 TEATYY
+4107 TETTYY
-4113 NGEFR
+4113 NGEFY
-4118 QYWWDDPIQI
+4118 QYVWDDPIQI

-4142 GFVGGQFGYFING
+4142 GMVGGQFGYFING

-4166 VDNNTGKTVYVDA
+4166 VDNNTGKTVYVGS
-4179 GQTLVVDGGVET
+4179 GQSVVVDGGVET
-4191 TLQYAFV
+4191 TLRYAFV
-4198 DAEGAAIHFVEGQTI
+4198 DAEGASVSFVDGQTI
-4213 VLGEGVE
+4213 VLADGGE
-4220 ATFRNGAFVDAQG
+4220 ATYKNGAFVDAQG
-4233 YRIRF
+4233 GRIQF
-4238 EEGQTFVAKIE
+4238 EEGQAFVVKVE

-4263 AVQFTEGQAVVVGD
+4263 AVEFAEGQAVGVGD

-4284 GVFVDAEGVAVE
+4284 GVFVDADGVAVE
-4296 FAEGDKIGLGEFEA
+4296 FAEGDKIVVGEFEA
-4310 TFASGSFVDAQGNT
+4310 SFESGSFVDANGVA

-4331 SVVVGKV
+4331 RVVVGKV
-4338 QGVLTAVGAE
+4338 QGVLTATGAD
-4348 EFVDANGA
+4348 EFVDATGA
-4356 PATVKLGLNV
+4356 SATVKLGLNV

-4392 FVSRSDSLAA
+4392 FVSYSDSLAA
-4402 LIAGQGCFIGSSELD
+4402 LIAGQGCFVGSSELD

-4432 DYHLNA
+4432 DYRLND
-4438 DALATNAGNNVYFQQ
+4438 DALATNAGDNTYFQQ

-4490 KAKDAPFGDV
+4490 TAKDAPFGDV
-4500 EGKSVE
+4500 EGKAVE
-4506 LLVSTGADVVDPTD
+4506 LIVTTGSDVVDPTD
-4520 GKTSLREALALTDR
+4520 GKTSLREALTLTDR
-4534 MTALGYDDITIR
+4534 MTALGYDDVTIR
-4546 FTGAHTVK
+4546 FNGNYTVK
-4554 VGETALQVNS
+4554 IGETALQVNS
-4564 PVTILGRNGVIDCL
+4564 PVTILGANGVIDCR
-4578 NANSAFLVDADG
+4578 NANSAFLVDTNG
-4590 SVVIENLEI
+4590 LVVIENLEI
-4599 KNGSAIDGGG
+4599 KNGSAIDGGA

-4614 GELVLANVLIDNCEA
+4614 GELTLANILIDNCEA

-4655 AVDGAGVYGAAGSNV
+4655 AVEGAGVYGAAGSDV

-4677 ATNRSATAGV
+4677 ATNRSATSGV

-4695 GNDFEL
+4695 GNFEL

-4715 AKLRAKSTGSQ
+4715 AKLRRGDKGGSQ
-4726 IGYGVDREINPSF
+4726 IGYGVDREIDPSF
-4739 INASDGNFRLTLSN
+4739 INASDGNFRLTLST
-4753 PVKSPAIGTGSP
+4753 PVKSPAIGAGAA
-4765 QYVYNGYS
+4765 QYVYGGYS

-4787 GVSLGA
+4787 GIALGA
-4793 YQVSREADSLVVT
+4793 YQVSREAESSVVT
-4806 TLEDVVNPFDGVTSL
+4806 TLEDVVNPYDGVTSL
-4821 REAINY
+4821 REAIAY
-4827 VQGRDNIANTA
+4827 VQGRDNVYG
-4838 SASCGSVDDSV
+4838 ASCGSVDDSV
-4849 YGTTPNAM
+4849 YGNTVNAM

-4865 TFYNAITFDASLAGG
+4865 TFYNAITFDPSLAGG
-4880 TIKINRELGGFT
+4880 TIKIDGSLGGFD
-4892 FQSGGVSW
+4892 FQAGGVSHS

-4915 GITIDASELR
+4915 GITIDASELY
-4925 GGFGGDGALFRVNG
+4925 GDSLFNLNG
-4939 TADPSAPWY
+4939 RAYLSSPQAY
-4948 CPVHLDLR
+4948 YPVHLDLR
-4956 GLRVVGGGGTGVYG
+4956 GLRVVGNGGSTGVNG
-4970 TPWSIAT
+4970 TPWSLLT
-4977 LRNCLFEGFNDA
+4977 MRNCLFEGFGYA
-4989 VIMAHNYNTSND
+4989 VSLADNYDTSND

-5010 TIIGNVNSGGRS
+5010 TIIGNLYSGGRS
-5022 YIYNSIVT
+5022 FIYNSIVT
-5030 GSATYSGHG
+5030 GGASYSPWG
-5039 FSSLNTYNSYVYY
+5039 FGSLNAYNSYVYS
-5052 LEGSRTATITGGM
+5052 LNGSGTNTITGGD
-5065 PSEYFVDAANG
+5065 PSAYFVDAANG
-5076 DYRLARYSLAVNGGS
+5076 DYRLSRYSLAVNGGS

-5103 PNETDLNGNLR
+5103 PSETDLNGNLR

-5163 KSSLYGNTVTF
+5163 KSSMYGNTVRF

-5189 ELTRDISFDGGDVDI
+5189 ELTRDITFDGGDVDI
-5204 TLSGDGKNGIFT
+5204 TLSGGDKNGIFT
-5216 ISTYEG
+5216 ISTYDG
-5222 IPNTNSVFLR
+5222 VPNTNSVYLY
-5232 NLTLADGYT
+5232 NLTLTDGYT
-5241 TKNGGAINIERG
+5241 RQNGGAINIERG

-5266 SMQYGGAI
+5266 AMQYGGAI

-5285 CRIGGNK
+5285 CRIGGNS
-5292 AVYYGGVV
+5292 ATYYGGVV
-5300 NQFGSTVL
+5300 NQYGSTVL

-5314 ENVGTTKNSDVWGK
+5314 ENVGTTKNSDVWGFYP
-5328 HAQNYANSKNN
+5328 QNYANSKNN
-5339 VIGFVKDIT
+5339 VIGFVRDVF
-5348 IVDGVY
+5348 IVDGQY

-5359 TEANPLKPFVGVTVG
+5359 TETNPLKPFVAVSVG
-5374 NLEIKPETAWG
+5374 NLELKPENAWG
-5385 GATTPTTPP
+5385 GATTPTNP
-5394 VSASILDDAFAA
+5394 VVSSSVLDDAFAA
-5406 FVDEDETELAID
+5406 FVDEEDETELAID

>member
-72 ALTEAKAASP
+72 ASTEVKAAAP
-82 SFSVSN
+82 TFSVSN

-114 TIADDTDASAAP
+114 VIADDTDAAAAP
-126 DIAVSIRPEF
+126 DIAVSLRPEYADGEY
-136 DDVFGENGEN
+136 DDN
-146 YVDNLLQYVAEYS
+146 YVENLLQYYTEYS

-180 EAVDPDSEVKPEN
+180 EAVDPDSETKPEN

-199 TDAFTNDQSSLL
+199 ADSFTNDQSSLL
-211 YGLAWFMNGSA
+211 YGLAWFMNGAA

-246 STTGQWSAYTD
+246 ATAGQWGNYSE
-257 YCREIL
+257 YCREVL

-271 YGVQTEYLSN
+271 YGIQTEYLAN
-281 GGAVGVEIRF
+281 GAAVGVEIRF

-323 FYNEN
+323 FYDEN
-328 DKGYYTGMV
+328 DKGYYTGMI
-337 VSTTDGEIR
+337 VSTTEGEIR
-346 TIPVVWDDAIG
+346 TIPVVWDNSIG

-364 VGTNVAEGQVPYVY
+364 VGTNASEGQVPYVY
-378 SFTTLERMP
+378 SFTALERMP

-401 LADVLANPKADLGEI
+401 LADVIANPKADLGEI
-416 DAIVGDSSVD
+416 DAIVGDANVD
-426 RTIEGNVIVL
+426 RTIEGNVLVL

-449 TSADPVDYYAFS
+449 TTADPVDYYAFS

-472 LLEYQDAYGVAPLNV
+472 LLEYADAYGVAPLSV

-493 EDGALIPIDAESYG
+493 EDGSLIPLDSEAYG
-507 YEPGRYDSTFSKETV
+507 YEPGRYDATFSKETV

-532 ATTTC
+532 ASTTC
-537 RHRVSL
+537 RHRISL

-594 DVANAPAGS
+594 DVANAPVGT

-622 QFNRNETSEVD
+622 QYNRNETSEVD
-633 WFRFEMTGEGT
+633 WFRFEMTAEGT

-679 YSLVTRS
+679 YKLVTRS

-699 GLEAGVYFVKI
+699 GLDAGVYFVKI

-729 CDVPDARLEVP
+729 CDVPDARLEAP
-740 TDSAWESPLVVT
+740 ADSAWESPLVVT
-752 TQKQADS
+752 TQKQSAS

-770 GSDADIYLNYS
+770 GADSDIYLNYS
-781 VAISENADYSGASL
+781 VAISQNADYSGASL

-833 FTTGLDMSAG
+833 FSTGLDMNAG
-843 EALVVADFNIGA
+843 ETLNVADFNIGC
-855 VSDPASLAGKYFDS
+855 VSDANSLAGKYFDS

-878 IVLNPA
+878 LVLNPA

-900 SFFEGETVVVDGVE
+900 SFFEGESVVVDGVE
-914 ATYQNGAFVDADGNA
+914 TTYQNGAFVDASGNA
-929 VATSVGSTATLDRG
+929 VATTVGSTATLNRG
-943 NGVITLTKAFG
+943 SGVVTLTKAFG

-960 SVADDYVAKDG
+960 SVADDYVALDG

-979 VDNNIA
+979 VDNNFA

-1000 PNANPSEVVEND
+1000 PNANPSEVVENE
-1012 NPRGTN
+1012 NPRETN

-1026 ENLRPMLNEN
+1026 ENLRPILDEN
-1036 GEILV
+1036 GDVVV
-1041 DENGDALLNRVIEN
+1041 DENGDALLHRVIEN

-1066 APISDWFKFDLKD
+1066 APISDWFKFELKD
-1079 DANAETQNYENA
+1079 DENAATQNYENA

-1115 AVLNDPNSTFEEAYA
+1115 AVLNDPNATFEEAYA

-1158 AAGGKANRSITEG
+1158 ASGGKANRSIGEG
-1171 TYFVRVAG
+1171 TYFIRVAG

-1227 ATLTWEIPNSD
+1227 ATLTWSVPNSD

-1247 RAIDADGNPGEW
+1247 RAFDADGNPGEW
-1259 IVAGTYDR
+1259 VVAGTYDR

-1281 KYEFQLQIKN
+1281 KYEFQLQVKN
-1291 YFTEDAE
+1291 YFTEDAD

-1310 WLCASVEKST
+1310 WLCASVEKTT

-1332 IVGVSDYPGTA
+1332 IVGVSDYPGSA
-1343 VDLTAA
+1343 ADLTAA
-1349 ANDAEAFRDALL
+1349 ANDAEAFREALL

-1379 TKTAVMNALNEV
+1379 TKAAVLNALAEV
-1391 AAISDDND
+1391 AAASDDND

-1456 GQVAKDV
+1456 GQVAKEV
-1463 EETAINYKAFADSL
+1463 EETAMNYKAFADSL

-1484 ASDRPAQT
+1484 ASARPAQT

-1525 QKVGPVVDEDAEAKP
+1525 QKVGPVADEDAETAEKP
-1540 EIEFPSD
+1540 EAEFPSD
-1547 ETQEAAVSDGRVTM
+1547 ETQVAETSDGRVTM
-1561 QEIADLLGAD
+1561 QELADLLGAD

-1592 LANGEWSETDAFQEK
+1592 LANGEWSENDAFQEK

-1620 DSVDAHDGKISLR
+1620 DAVDAHDGKISLR
-1633 EAAALLGTAIPSSAE
+1633 EAAALLGSTIPSSSE
-1648 LVDGAKFTLGVGS
+1648 LVDGAKFALGAGS
-1661 VVTIGTTTGTLSES
+1661 VVTLGTTTGTLSET
-1675 IVVEYV
+1675 IVVEYAA
-1681 GGSFRTTEPCAVDTE
+1681 GSFRTTEPCALDTE

-1738 YATVGSQIVDDESFE
+1738 YATVGSQIVDDERFE
-1753 IDYLLK
+1753 VDYLLK
-1759 EGSTLKTAVEGGETL
+1759 EGSTLTTAPEGGETL

-1799 YLETSKGVYEEVKL
+1799 YLETSKGVFEEVKL
-1813 SSRANVEQNVEM
+1813 STRANVDQNVEM

-1860 LKGEMTF
+1860 LKGELTF
-1867 DASTGALRISGTEL
+1867 DASTGALRISGTDL

-1887 KITGATG
+1887 KIAGATG

-1909 SLISDCDASADAVV
+1909 SLISGCDAGSEAVV

-1932 NVTFANCASESAMIA
+1932 NVTFANCASESALIA
-1947 NAATG
+1947 NAGT
-1952 ALEIANSLFALNDGT
+1952 LEIANSLFALNNGT
-1967 LVADATGAFELAD
+1967 LVDGAYELAD
-1980 TNVDAGAEDAGFVD
+1980 TNVDCGAEDPGFVD

-2009 VDRGSNAATRL
+2009 VDRGSNVATRL
-2020 ACGLVLDSDLAGSA
+2020 ACGLVLDFDLAGSV

-2099 GAVLTTAD
+2099 GDVLTTAD
-2107 GRQFEVKN
+2107 GRQLEVKN
-2115 GLLVEFEGV
+2115 GVLVEFEGV
-2124 SGTQAGMF
+2124 SGTQTGMF

-2141 DSYGETTALEEEQV
+2141 DAYGENVALEEEQV
-2155 VFLAD
+2155 LFLAD
-2160 GTEATVLNGKL
+2160 GREATVLNGKL
-2171 VLASGIPVQEGAEIT
+2171 VLSSGIPVAEGETIT
-2186 AADGSTGALSYGAV
+2186 AADGSTGTLSYGAV
-2200 ADFVVGQAISV
+2200 ADFLVGQAIAV
-2211 ELTATTVENLLPAG
+2211 ELTATTVENLLPTG

-2233 VATFQKDGTFAATVN
+2233 VATYQKDGTFAATVN
-2248 VTTTDEATNK
+2248 VTTTDENTNQS
-2258 ATTTQVA
+2258 TTTAVA
-2265 VAFTL
+2265 VTFTL
-2270 PAGAEFA
+2270 PTGAEFE

-2288 TDEETGETTTVTNT
+2288 TDEETGETTTITNT
-2302 TYTLDPEAPL
+2302 TYTFDPEAPI
-2312 GVIATSRAVDMQDGV
+2312 GVIATSRGIDMQDGV
-2327 YTLLEALV
+2327 YTLVNPLV
-2335 EKIGGVETTIF
+2335 ETIGGVQTPIF

-2352 TLERGVFYDVD
+2352 TLERGVFYDVE

-2370 RGTGLISPD
+2370 RGTELISPD
-2379 GAQVV
+2379 GAQIV
-2384 YRASNFAPADLKA
+2384 YRASNFAAADLET
-2397 GDVLTLEDGAER
+2397 GDVLTLEDGSER
-2409 IYKEGLI
+2409 VYKEGLI

-2428 FESGLAAGVVE
+2428 FEDGLAAGVVE
-2439 LERGEITVE
+2439 LEKGEITVE

-2466 GASRVFN
+2466 GESRVFN
-2473 VDAYRETSATASSY
+2473 VDMYRETSATASAY

-2517 TLKSATATRGGAV
+2517 TLQSATATRGGAV

-2545 LVADV
+2545 LVTDV

-2563 LSVGLATIEGAT
+2563 LSVGLATIDGAT

-2580 GAIYNVGTATLAG
+2580 GAIYNVGTASLVG
-2593 ATIQDASAGTDG
+2593 ATIQNAVAGTDG

-2617 RGATISGSF
+2617 RGATISG
-2626 AENGA
+2626 AKAQNGA
-2631 AVYNVG
+2631 AVYNLG
-2637 TFSVNNATFADGV
+2637 TLSTNNATFADSV

-2655 GALYNAGTASL
+2655 AIYNAGAASL
-2666 TNAKMTGNEAGVE
+2666 TNAKITGNEAVG
-2679 GGAVYNVGQFLA
+2679 VYNVGQFFA
-2691 TRSVFAENVGGAVVS
+2691 TRSVFADNLDGAVVS

-2721 GEYAL
+2721 GENAL
-2726 AAFGAD
+2726 SAFGVD
-2732 ASLFLVNVTAVG
+2732 SSLFLVNVTAVG
-2744 NVGGVYASEGALTIY
+2744 NLGGVYASEGALTIY

-2784 VESLDA
+2784 VETLDA

-2798 DFANFDET
+2798 EFANFDET
-2806 ADWTEWNLRLGAG
+2806 ADWTEWNLRLGA
-2819 SSALDAASSEYAFY
+2819 SSQALDAASSEYAFY

-2856 AVDMGAYEVDANSET
+2856 AVDMGAYEVDASSET
-2871 PSTVVTTLDDTFDPY
+2871 PSTVVTTLEDTFDPY
-2886 DGQISLREAIKYAAT
+2886 DGQISLREAVKYAAS

-2923 AGTITLSNG
+2923 SGTITLSNG

-2956 VVVTSEYVDEF
+2956 VVITSAYVDEF

-3002 NGKATGENQNG
+3002 NGKATGENKNG

-3029 VANNYASK
+3029 VSNSYAAK

-3043 QNGGVFFAVNT
+3043 QSGGVFFAVNT

-3063 YGGAVAADAGKVYIY
+3063 YGGAIAADAGKVYVY

-3172 ADSPAINSGSNVYA
+3172 ADSAAINSGSNVYA
-3186 FGPNGV
+3186 FGPDGV

-3249 EDGAKITFD
+3249 EEGAKITFD
-3258 LADVADATLRLENG
+3258 LGDAVDATLRLENG
-3272 AITLDKSII
+3272 ALTLDKSIV

-3319 EAAEGGAIYMES
+3319 EANEGGAIYMES

-3386 FELQNSIIASN
+3386 FELQNSIIAAN
-3397 ASETSAAIENYD
+3397 ASETSAALENYD

-3420 SIVGA
+3420 SLVGA

-3493 RVVATDLNGDE
+3493 RVISSDLNGE
-3504 RLVGGT
+3504 TRLVGGT

-3516 EYQTATEVPS
+3516 EYQIATEIPS
-3526 VVVTTAQDVVDPFD
+3526 VVVTTALDVVDPFD

-3555 YSADGYVQKVGTEI
+3555 YSVDGYVQKVGTEI
-3569 TFDASLAGQTIA
+3569 TFDAALAGQTIA

-3596 VGLKGG
+3596 VGLTGG
-3602 LTLDAGGEFT
+3602 LTLDAGGQFV
-3612 VVKVD
+3612 VVKID

-3636 GFAEVGA
+3636 GFADCGA
-3643 GVYCVGGDV
+3643 GVYSVGGDV
-3652 EILNCVIYGNEAKT
+3652 EILNCVIYGNEAET
-3666 GAGVRVDGGSVSV
+3666 GAGVRVDGGSMTIVSS
-3679 VNTTITKNEATSAY
+3679 TITKNDATNAY
-3693 GGLYGRGGS
+3693 GGFYSRGGQI
-3702 VALRNS
+3702 ALRNS

-3721 ADVYLSGEFTIR
+3721 ADAFLSGDFTIR
-3733 STLIGA
+3733 ASLIGS
-3739 AASWVANAYDGVAG
+3739 AASWVSNGYNGVAG
-3753 NIVGAPNA
+3753 NLVGSPNS

-3766 FADWAK
+3766 FVDWAN
-3772 NDFALGKD
+3772 NDFTLGKD

-3795 LTVYPNGDVPA
+3795 LTVYPNGAVPGF
-3806 SDAAGDPRFV
+3806 DAEGAPRFV
-3816 GGSVDMGA
+3816 GSAIDMGA

-3871 TFAESINGST
+3871 TFAPSINGST

-3893 LTIDGLANNALGIVL
+3893 LTIDGLANDALGIVL

-3940 RLQAGLDDLSIAKG
+3940 RLQAGLDDLSIDKG

-4001 ANTTNGAKDGAAIYA
+4001 ANATNGAKDGAAIYA

-4049 NGATGTLFEF
+4049 DGATGTLFEF

-4079 FVENRTGKTT
+4079 YVENRTGKTA
-4089 TIANGATVWIA
+4089 TIANGTTVWIA

-4107 TEATYY
+4107 SEAVYY
-4113 NGEFR
+4113 DGKLQSAN
-4118 QYWWDDPIQI
+4118 WWEDAITI
-4128 ADGQEIVIGGELRS
+4128 ADGQEIVIGGDLRF
-4142 GFVGGQFGYFING
+4142 GHVGEQFQYFVNG

-4198 DAEGAAIHFVEGQTI
+4198 DANGDAIHFVDGQTI
-4213 VLGEGVE
+4213 VVGEGVE
-4220 ATFRNGAFVDAQG
+4220 ATFTNGAFIDAQG
-4233 YRIRF
+4233 NRVRF

-4249 ATFTNGVFVDADGV
+4249 ATFANGVFVDADGV
-4263 AVQFTEGQAVVVGD
+4263 AVAFTEGQTVVVGD

-4284 GVFVDAEGVAVE
+4284 GVFVDADGVAVE

-4310 TFASGSFVDAQGNT
+4310 SFASGSFVDAQGNT

-4331 SVVVGKV
+4331 SVVVGKI

-4366 IVKRGA
+4366 IVKRGS

-4377 TVTYRASENATAYNS
+4377 TVTYRASENAIAYNS

-4490 KAKDAPFGDV
+4490 LAKDAPFGDV

-4578 NANSAFLVDADG
+4578 NANSAFLVDTNG

-4599 KNGSAIDGGG
+4599 KNGSAIDGGA

-4614 GELVLANVLIDNCEA
+4614 GELILANLLIDNCEA

-4753 PVKSPAIGTGSP
+4753 PVKSPAIGTGSAA
-4765 QYVYNGYS
+4765 YVYNGYS

-4806 TLEDVVNPFDGVTSL
+4806 TLEDVVNPYDGVTSL
-4821 REAINY
+4821 REAIAY
-4827 VQGRDNIANTA
+4827 AQGRDNIANTA

-4880 TIKINRELGGFT
+4880 TIKIDGELGGFT
-4892 FQSGGVSW
+4892 FQSGGASW

-4915 GITIDASELR
+4915 GITIDASELY
-4925 GGFGGDGALFRVNG
+4925 GGFGGNGALFRVNG

-4948 CPVHLDLR
+4948 CPAHLDLR

-4970 TPWSIAT
+4970 TPWSIVT
-4977 LRNCLFEGFNDA
+4977 MRNCLFEGFGSA
-4989 VIMAHNYNTSND
+4989 VYLADNYDKSND

-5010 TIIGNVNSGGRS
+5010 TLIGSVYSGGRS
-5022 YIYNSIVT
+5022 FIYNSIIT
-5030 GSATYSGHG
+5030 GSATYSPWG
-5039 FSSLNTYNSYVYY
+5039 FGSLNTYNSYVYD
-5052 LEGSRTATITGGM
+5052 LSGSRTATITGGDRYA
-5065 PSEYFVDAANG
+5065 YFVDAANG

-5134 SSTVTT
+5134 STTVTT

-5145 DSTDG
+5145 DATDG

-5163 KSSLYGNTVTF
+5163 ASSRYGNTVTF
-5174 DASLDGKTIVLDGAL
+5174 DASLDGKTIVLDGVI
-5189 ELTRDISFDGGDVDI
+5189 ELTKTISFDGGDVDI

-5216 ISTYEG
+5216 ISTYDDV
-5222 IPNTNSVFLR
+5222 PNTNSVYLR
-5232 NLTLADGYT
+5232 NMTLADGYT
-5241 TKNGGAINIERG
+5241 EANGGAINVERG

-5266 SMQYGGAI
+5266 AMQYGGAI

-5292 AVYYGGVV
+5292 AAYYGGVV

-5308 LNCYVA
+5308 IRSVVA
-5314 ENVGTTKNSDVWGK
+5314 ENVGTIKDADLWGFYPN
-5328 HAQNYANSKNN
+5328 NYANSRYS
-5339 VIGFVKDIT
+5339 VVGFVKDVLIKT
-5348 IVDGVY
+5348 DEQY
-5354 GNRVG
+5354 GNLVG
-5359 TEANPLKPFVGVTVG
+5359 TEENPLKPFVAVSVG
-5374 NLEIKPETAWG
+5374 NLELKPEYAN
-5385 GATTPTTPP
+5385 ALAPA
-5394 VSASILDDAFAA
+5394 SAAVLDDALAA
-5406 FVDEDETELAID
+5406 FVDEEDETELAID

>member
-61 LVGPVVEFDLA
+61 LSGPVVEFELS
-72 ALTEAKAASP
+72 ALKEAKAAAP

-107 GDLVSNA
+107 GDLVVNA
-114 TIADDTDASAAP
+114 AIADETPTASAP
-126 DIAVSIRPEF
+126 DIAVSIYPE
-136 DDVFGENGEN
+136 DDAFGGVFS
-146 YVDNLLQYVAEYS
+146 EYS
-159 EMGWA
+159 QMGWA

-180 EAVDPDSEVKPEN
+180 EAVDPDAEAKPEN
-193 QVFDYF
+193 QIFDYF
-199 TDAFTNDQSSLL
+199 TDAFTNDQSSLI
-211 YGLAWFMNGSA
+211 YGLAWFMNGAA

-233 QLDEESTAGNLFP
+233 QLDENSTAGNLFP
-246 STTGQWSAYTD
+246 ATAGTWSEYSE
-257 YCREIL
+257 YSREIL
-263 ASDIMSPF
+263 ASDIVSPF
-271 YGVQTEYLSN
+271 YGIQNEYLAN

-291 STIAGDATNALTQQ
+291 ATRDGDATNALTQQ

-328 DKGYYTGMV
+328 DKGYYTGMI
-337 VSTTDGEIR
+337 VSTTEGEIR
-346 TIPVVWDDAIG
+346 TLPVVWDDTIG
-357 ENGAYRL
+357 ETGAYRI
-364 VGTNVAEGQVPYVY
+364 VGTNAAEGQVPYVY
-378 SFTTLERMP
+378 SFTALERMP

-401 LADVLANPKADLGEI
+401 LADVIANPKADLGEI
-416 DAIVGDSSVD
+416 DAIVGDGNAD
-426 RTIEGNVIVL
+426 RTIEGNVLVL

-442 SDAPNAE
+442 SDAPE
-449 TSADPVDYYAFS
+449 GQTTADPVDYYAFS

-493 EDGALIPIDAESYG
+493 EDGSLALIDPELYG
-507 YEPGRYDSTFSKETV
+507 YEPGRYDATFSKETV

-532 ATTTC
+532 STTTC
-537 RHRVSL
+537 RHRISL

-557 LKVEFANPTA
+557 LKVEFANPEA

-594 DVANAPAGS
+594 DVANAPVGS

-614 VLTDLVLK
+614 VLADLVLK
-622 QFNRNETSEVD
+622 QYNRNETSEVD

-665 DVYLYKADDSDPRG
+665 DIYLYKADDSDPRG
-679 YSLVTRS
+679 YKLVTRS

-717 NVGYKLELVPGV
+717 NVGYKLELLPGV
-729 CDVPDARLEVP
+729 CDVPDARFEIP
-740 TDSAWESPLVVT
+740 ADANWGSSLVVS
-752 TQKQADS
+752 TQKQAAS
-759 ETEVFQNETTI
+759 EAETFQSETTI
-770 GSDADIYLNYS
+770 GADDDIYLNYS
-781 VAISENADYSGASL
+781 VAISENANFDGAAL

-802 LVDAADVVAALNS
+802 LVDADDVVAALNS

-833 FTTGLDMSAG
+833 FTTGLDMKAG
-843 EALVVADFNIGA
+843 EALVVADFNLGA
-855 VSDPASLAGKYFDS
+855 VSDAESLAGKYFDANS
-869 SALAKNAVA
+869 LAKNAVA
-878 IVLNPA
+878 LVLNPT
-884 NYELGA
+884 NYELGT
-890 FYAENASEPF
+890 FYAENATEPF
-900 SFFEGETVVVDGVE
+900 SFLEGEAVVVDGVE
-914 ATYQNGAFVDADGNA
+914 ATYRNGAFVDASGA
-929 VATSVGSTATLDRG
+929 AIATTVGSVATINRG
-943 NGVITLTKAFG
+943 NGDVTLTKAFG
-954 TPLADG
+954 TPLVDG
-960 SVADDYVAKDG
+960 SVAADYVANAG
-971 VAKEIEYL
+971 VAKEVEYL

-1000 PNANPSEVVEND
+1000 PNGNPSEVVENE
-1012 NPRGTN
+1012 NPRETN

-1026 ENLRPMLNEN
+1026 ENLRPML
-1036 GEILV
+1036 
-1041 DENGDALLNRVIEN
+1041 DENGDVLVNEDGDALLHRYIEN
-1055 LSVTGKTDASD
+1055 LRVTGQTDATG
-1066 APISDWFKFDLKD
+1066 AQISDWFKFDLKD
-1079 DANAETQNYENA
+1079 DPNAETQNYENA
-1091 YVRILLDSANPANT
+1091 FVSVRLDSLNPANT

-1115 AVLNDPNSTFEEAYA
+1115 AIWDSSKMTFDEAYES
-1130 TGAYTLQLVGKSS
+1130 GAYTLQLVGKSS

-1158 AAGGKANRSITEG
+1158 ASGGKANRSITEG

-1179 FNGSANRYDLELG
+1179 FNGSANEYDLQIG
-1192 GFTQSGAVVPT
+1192 GFTQSGAVVPSN
-1203 DPQEYFNDETTT
+1203 PQDYFNAEMEE
-1215 LGKDAVTLLNSV
+1215 DAVTILNSV
-1227 ATLTWEIPNSD
+1227 ATLTWEVPNED

-1247 RAIDADGNPGEW
+1247 RALDADGNPTGEW
-1259 IVAGTYDR
+1259 VVAGSFSR

-1291 YFTEDAE
+1291 YFTEQMTAE
-1298 FVAPEGAVLEDG
+1298 ELDGYVFEDG
-1310 WLCASVEKST
+1310 WLCASVEKTT

-1332 IVGVSDYPGTA
+1332 IVGVADYPGTA
-1343 VDLTAA
+1343 ADLIAA
-1349 ANDAEAFRDALL
+1349 DNDAEAFRDALL

-1379 TKTAVMNALNEV
+1379 TKTAVMNALNDI
-1391 AAISDDND
+1391 AAVSDDND

-1407 GGSAGFVG
+1407 GGASGFVG
-1415 GESVGYLK
+1415 GEAVGYLK
-1423 TYGSQRSQYV
+1423 TFGSQRSQFV
-1433 SSLELTAA
+1433 SSLELTDAM
-1441 FDEIAAGSKL
+1441 ENIAAGSKL
-1451 FFLDG
+1451 FFIDG

-1463 EETAINYKAFADSL
+1463 EETAMNYDAFKNSL
-1477 TNSTKNG
+1477 TNATKNG
-1484 ASDRPAQT
+1484 ASERPAQT
-1492 SVLTAGA
+1492 SVLTAGT
-1499 NGQISPVGVMQRSEF
+1499 NGQITLIGQTQRSEF

-1525 QKVGPVVDEDAEAKP
+1525 QKTEADILDDENAKP
-1540 EIEFPSD
+1540 ETN
-1547 ETQEAAVSDGRVTM
+1547 ETIDAEKFDGRVTM
-1561 QEIADLLGAD
+1561 QELADLLGAN

-1592 LANGEWSETDAFQEK
+1592 LANGEWSENDAFQEK

-1620 DSVDAHDGKISLR
+1620 DAVDAHDGKISLR
-1633 EAAALLGTAIPSSAE
+1633 EAAALLGTAVPSSAE
-1648 LVDGAKFTLGVGS
+1648 LLDGAKFSLAAGS
-1661 VVTIGTTTGTLSES
+1661 VVTLGTTTGTLSET

-1681 GGSFRTTEPCAVDTE
+1681 AGGFRTTEPCALDTE
-1696 TKTVEFKKTNVAV
+1696 TKTVEFKKPNVAV
-1709 SWTADDWAAGSVSLT
+1709 AWTADDFAAGLVSLT

-1732 DVEFKL
+1732 DVKFNL
-1738 YATVGSQIVDDESFE
+1738 YATTSSQIVDDERFE
-1753 IDYLLK
+1753 TDYLLT
-1759 EGSTLKTAVEGGETL
+1759 EGATLKTAVEGGETL
-1774 YVVAEGQGYKL
+1774 YVVADGQGFKL
-1785 KTAKG
+1785 QTAKG
-1790 EDYARTTGL
+1790 EEYSRATGL
-1799 YLETSKGVYEEVKL
+1799 YFETSEGVFEEVKL
-1813 SSRANVEQNVEM
+1813 SRRAEVEQNVVM

-1840 VDESQ
+1840 VDKSQ
-1845 AAIVFANG
+1845 DAIVFANG

-1860 LKGEMTF
+1860 LKGEMSF

-1894 SAIIVDEGAKFELAN
+1894 AAIVVDEGAKFELAN
-1909 SLISDCDASADAVV
+1909 SLISGCDAGAEAIV

-1932 NVTFANCASESAMIA
+1932 NVTLADCASESAIIS
-1947 NAATG
+1947 NAGT
-1952 ALEIANSLFALNDGT
+1952 LEIANSLFALNAGT
-1967 LVADATGAFELAD
+1967 LVDGAYELAD
-1980 TNVDAGAEDAGFVD
+1980 SNVDAGAEDPGFVD
-1994 AANGDYRLAAFDATP
+1994 AANGDYRLAAFDSAP
-2009 VDRGSNAATRL
+2009 VDKGSNAATRL
-2020 ACGLVLDSDLAGSA
+2020 ACGLVLDFDLAGSA

-2039 GGSVDAGAFEF
+2039 GGAVDAGAFEF

-2060 STVVTTFEDV
+2060 STIVTTFEDI

-2079 LREAFGYAGT
+2079 LREAFAYAGT

-2099 GAVLTTAD
+2099 GAILTAAD

-2115 GLLVEFEGV
+2115 GVLVEFEGV
-2124 SGTQAGMF
+2124 SGTQNGMF
-2132 YALQGVYMV
+2132 YALQGVFMI
-2141 DSYGETTALEEEQV
+2141 DAYGESTELEEEQAL
-2155 VFLAD
+2155 FLAD
-2160 GTEATVLNGKL
+2160 GREATVLNGKL
-2171 VLASGIPVQEGAEIT
+2171 VLSTGIPVAEGEKIT
-2186 AADGSTGALSYGAV
+2186 AADGSTGTLSYGAV

-2211 ELTATTVENLLPAG
+2211 ELTAATVENLLPAG

-2233 VATFQKDGTFAATVN
+2233 LAKYQKDGTFAATVN

-2265 VAFTL
+2265 VTFTL
-2270 PAGAEFA
+2270 PAGAKFA
-2277 FMIAETTTTET
+2277 FMLEETTTTET
-2288 TDEETGETTTVTNT
+2288 TDAETGETVTTTET
-2302 TYTLDPEAPL
+2302 TYTLDLEAPL
-2312 GVIATSRAVDMQDGV
+2312 GVIAVSRSVDMQDGV
-2327 YTLLEALV
+2327 YALV
-2335 EKIGGVETTIF
+2335 NPLVETIGGVETTIF
-2346 EAGTTF
+2346 EAGTTL
-2352 TLERGVFYDVD
+2352 TLERGVFYSAE
-2363 GKVVDLP
+2363 GKVVELP
-2370 RGTGLISPD
+2370 RGTELISPE
-2379 GAQVV
+2379 GAQIV
-2384 YRASNFAPADLKA
+2384 YRASNFAVADLES
-2397 GDVLTLEDGAER
+2397 GDVLTLEDGSER

-2428 FESGLAAGVVE
+2428 FETGLAAGVVE
-2439 LERGEITVE
+2439 LEKGEITVE

-2466 GASRVFN
+2466 DASRVFN
-2473 VDAYRETSATASSY
+2473 VDMYRETSATASAY

-2495 GAAEDGGLIYVA
+2495 GAAEDGGLVYVA

-2530 FNAGSFSID
+2530 FNAGLFSID

-2545 LVADV
+2545 LVTDV

-2563 LSVGLATIEGAT
+2563 LSVGLATIDGAA

-2580 GAIYNVGTATLAG
+2580 GAIYNVGTASLVG
-2593 ATIQDASAGTDG
+2593 ATIQDAFAGTEG

-2617 RGATISGSF
+2617 RGATISGGF
-2626 AENGA
+2626 AVDGA
-2631 AVYNVG
+2631 AIYNVG
-2637 TFSVNNATFADGV
+2637 TLSANNATFADSV
-2650 ATGQG
+2650 ATTEG
-2655 GALYNAGTASL
+2655 GAIYNAGTASL
-2666 TNAKMTGNEAGVE
+2666 TNAKLTGNEAGIE
-2679 GGAVYNVGQFLA
+2679 GGAVYNVGQFFA

-2744 NVGGVYASEGALTIY
+2744 NLGGVYASEGALTIY
-2759 NSIIGGTVAQDDA
+2759 NSIVGGTVAQDDA
-2772 TFDAKY
+2772 AFDAKY

-2784 VESLDA
+2784 VETLDA

-2798 DFANFDET
+2798 DFSNFDET

-2819 SSALDAASSEYAFY
+2819 SFALDAASSEYAFY

-2848 GSSRETGT
+2848 GSTRETGT
-2856 AVDMGAYEVDANSET
+2856 AVDMGAYEVDARAET
-2871 PSTVVTTLDDTFDPY
+2871 ASTVVTTLEDTFDPY
-2886 DGQISLREAIKYAAT
+2886 DGQISLREAVKYAAL
-2901 ATGTDEASRT
+2901 ATGTDEAGRT

-2923 AGTITLSNG
+2923 SGTIYLSNG

-2956 VVVTSEYVDEF
+2956 VVITSAYVDEF

-3002 NGKATGENQNG
+3002 NGKATDENKNG

-3029 VANNYASK
+3029 VANNYAAR

-3043 QNGGVFFAVNT
+3043 QTGDSVFFAVNT
-3054 VFYGNEAKR
+3054 VFHGNEAKR
-3063 YGGAVAADAGKVYIY
+3063 YGGAVATDAGKVYIY
-3078 NSTIALNEAGI
+3078 NSTIALNNAGI

-3140 GLNGNVVGTVLS
+3140 GLNGNVVGTILA

-3186 FGPNGV
+3186 FGPDGV
-3192 RLKFDLNGDERVVGT
+3192 RLKFDLDGGERVVGS
-3207 VVDMGAYES
+3207 VVDMGAFES

-3231 VVDQADGLVS
+3231 VVDQADGLIS

-3249 EDGAKITFD
+3249 ENGAKIVFD
-3258 LADVADATLRLENG
+3258 LGMGAADATLRLENG

-3319 EAAEGGAIYMES
+3319 EATEGGAIYMES

-3386 FELQNSIIASN
+3386 FELQNSIIAAN

-3420 SIVGA
+3420 SLVGA

-3470 KGSNRLIGQA
+3470 KGANRLIGQA
-3480 GYYASILLSGSNV
+3480 GYYASILMSGSNV
-3493 RVVATDLNGDE
+3493 RVIATDLNGE
-3504 RLVGGT
+3504 ARLVGGT

-3516 EYQTATEVPS
+3516 EYQVATEVPS

-3555 YSADGYVQKVGTEI
+3555 YNDGGYVQKVGTEI
-3569 TFDASLAGQTIA
+3569 TFDAALAGQTIA
-3581 LAETLEITKCVTIDA
+3581 LAETLDITKCVTIDA

-3602 LTLDAGGEFT
+3602 LTLDAGGQFV
-3612 VVKVD
+3612 VVKID
-3617 ATPDSL
+3617 AIPDTQ

-3636 GFAEVGA
+3636 GSAECGA

-3652 EILNCVIYGNEAKT
+3652 EILNCVIYGNEAET
-3666 GAGVRVDGGSVSV
+3666 GAGVRVDGGSTTIVSS
-3679 VNTTITKNEATSAY
+3679 TITKNDATNAY
-3693 GGLYGRGGS
+3693 GGFYSRGGQI
-3702 VALRNS
+3702 ALRNS

-3721 ADVYLSGEFTIR
+3721 ADAFLSGDFTIR
-3733 STLIGA
+3733 ATLIGS
-3739 AASWVANAYDGVAG
+3739 AASWVSNGYNGVAG
-3753 NIVGAPNA
+3753 NLVGSPNS

-3766 FADWAK
+3766 FVDWAK
-3772 NDFALGKD
+3772 NDFTLGKT

-3795 LTVYPNGDVPA
+3795 LTVYPNGDVPGF
-3806 SDAAGDPRFV
+3806 DAAGNPRFV
-3816 GGSVDMGA
+3816 GPAIDMGA
-3824 YESPLGPT
+3824 YESPLGPV

-3871 TFAESINGST
+3871 TFAPSINGST

-3893 LTIDGLANNALGIVL
+3893 LTIDGLANGAVGLVL

-3915 DQRIINVDAGNVVL
+3915 DQRIINVDAGNVVI
-3929 NGLTI
+3929 NGFTI

-3940 RLQAGLDDLSIAKG
+3940 RLQMGLDDLAIEKG

-3968 SLITENAA
+3968 SLITECAA
-3976 EKGSAVYVNE
+3976 ENGSAVYVNE

-4001 ANTTNGAKDGAAIYA
+4001 ANTVNGAKADAAAVYA

-4023 YNTIVALNETTSGDV
+4023 YNTIVALNETTTNGV

-4049 NGATGTLFEF
+4049 DASSTTQFTFKE
-4059 QAGDRLTLADG
+4059 GDRLTIVDG
-4070 FAATYREDA
+4070 FAATYRENA
-4079 FVENRTGKTT
+4079 FVEAKTGKTA
-4089 TIANGATVWIA
+4089 TIDNGAKVWIA

-4113 NGEFR
+4113 DGALVPAN
-4118 QYWWDDPIQI
+4118 WWEDPIEL
-4128 ADGQEIVIGGELRS
+4128 ADGEELIIGGELNF
-4142 GFVGGQFGYFING
+4142 GNVGGQFQYFITG
-4155 GVAATYRQDVF
+4155 GVEATYRQDVF
-4166 VDNNTGKTVYVDA
+4166 VDNGSGKVVYVDA
-4179 GQTLVVDGGVET
+4179 NQTVIVDGSVET
-4191 TLQYAFV
+4191 VLTHAYV
-4198 DAEGAAIHFVEGQTI
+4198 DAEGAAIQFVDGQKI
-4213 VLGEGVE
+4213 VVGEGATATE
-4220 ATFRNGAFVDAQG
+4220 ATYRFGSFRDAYG
-4233 YRIRF
+4233 YRVRF
-4238 EEGQTFVAKIE
+4238 EEGQTFVVKVE
-4249 ATFTNGVFVDADGV
+4249 ATFANGVFVDLEGKTVAFEEGQTVDVDGV
-4263 AVQFTEGQAVVVGD
+4263 
-4277 AQATYSN
+4277 QATWTN
-4284 GVFVDAEGVAVE
+4284 GAFVDAAGVAME
-4296 FAEGDKIGLGEFEA
+4296 FAEGQTILVGTFEA
-4310 TFASGSFVDAQGNT
+4310 TFASSSFIDAEGKTHIVEDGECVAVGTISGTCAATDEGGFVDDA
-4324 HQVADGE
+4324 
-4331 SVVVGKV
+4331 GK
-4338 QGVLTAVGAE
+4338 
-4348 EFVDANGA
+4348 
-4356 PATVKLGLNV
+4356 PATVKIGQCV

-4377 TVTYRASENATAYNS
+4377 TLTYRASENATAFNS
-4392 FVSRSDSLAA
+4392 FVSRSDSLAE
-4402 LIAGQGCFIGSSELD
+4402 LIAGNGCFIGSSQLD
-4417 LTKETNALFVDADNQ
+4417 LSKETSALFVDEDNQ
-4432 DYHLNA
+4432 DYRLND

-4459 GTFNGTFDSLDLDG
+4459 GTFNGTFDSFDLDG

-4490 KAKDAPFGDV
+4490 TAKDAPFGDV

-4534 MTALGYDDITIR
+4534 MYALGYDDITIR

-4578 NANSAFLVDADG
+4578 NANSAFLVDTNG

-4599 KNGSAIDGGG
+4599 KNGSAIDGGA

-4614 GELVLANVLIDNCEA
+4614 GELILANLLIDNCEA

-4655 AVDGAGVYGAAGSNV
+4655 AVDGAGVYGAAGSDV

-4677 ATNRSATAGV
+4677 AANRSATTGV
-4687 SPTDVYFA
+4687 SPTDVYFDGA
-4695 GNDFEL
+4695 FEL

-4715 AKLRAKSTGSQ
+4715 AKLRRGDQGGSL

-4739 INASDGNFRLTLSN
+4739 INASSGDFRLTVT
-4753 PVKSPAIGTGSP
+4753 PVRSPAYKAGSAA
-4765 QYVYNGYS
+4765 YVYNGAS
-4773 SDLNGQGYGYGSEG
+4773 SDLNGQVYGSG
-4787 GVSLGA
+4787 YNDVGVCLGA
-4793 YQVSREADSLVVT
+4793 YQVTREAGSRVVT
-4806 TLEDVVNPFDGVTSL
+4806 TLEDVVNPYDGVTSL
-4821 REAINY
+4821 REAIDY
-4827 VQGRDNIANTA
+4827 VQGRDNIANS
-4838 SASCGSVDDSV
+4838 SAAGVSNSVDDSV
-4849 YGTTPNAM
+4849 YGTTANAM
-4857 NDDSIYDA
+4857 NQDSIYDA
-4865 TFYNAITFDASLAGG
+4865 TFYNAITFDPSLAGG
-4880 TIKINRELGGFT
+4880 VIKIDGGLGGFH
-4892 FQSGGVSW
+4892 FQPGGDTNQ

-4915 GITIDASELR
+4915 GITIDASDMR
-4925 GGFGGDGALFRVNG
+4925 GEPLFSAEGIAVFTSPVQYYPVN
-4939 TADPSAPWY
+4939 
-4948 CPVHLDLR
+4948 LDLR
-4956 GLRVVGGGGTGVYG
+4956 GLRLVGGGGTGAYG
-4970 TPWSIAT
+4970 SPWSIVT
-4977 LRNCLFEGFNDA
+4977 TRNCLFEGFNNA
-4989 VIMAHNYNTSND
+4989 VSMAHNYDDSND
-5001 GGTFHIYNS
+5001 GGTFHMYN
-5010 TIIGNVNSGGRS
+5010 TTVIGNVYSGGRS
-5022 YIYNSIVT
+5022 HIYNSIIT
-5030 GSATYSGHG
+5030 GSATHAPYG
-5039 FSSLNTYNSYVYY
+5039 FSSLNAYNSYVNY
-5052 LEGSRTATITGGM
+5052 LGGSGTATITGGM

-5076 DYRLARYSLAVNGGS
+5076 DYRLARFSLAVNGGS
-5091 AEYLRTLEQVHA
+5091 AEYIRTLEQVHA
-5103 PNETDLNGNLR
+5103 TNETDLNGNLR
-5114 VSDGIVDMGCYESQ
+5114 VSNDIVDMGCYESQ

-5174 DASLDGKTIVLDGAL
+5174 DASLDGKTIVLDGVI
-5189 ELTRDISFDGGDVDI
+5189 ELTRDISFDGAGVDI
-5204 TLSGDGKNGIFT
+5204 TLSGDDTNGIFT
-5216 ISTYEG
+5216 ISTYDG
-5222 IPNTNSVFLR
+5222 VPNTNSVFLR
-5232 NLTLADGYT
+5232 NMTLADGYT

-5292 AVYYGGVV
+5292 ATYYGGVV

-5308 LNCYVA
+5308 IRSVVA
-5314 ENVGTTKNSDVWGK
+5314 ENVGTIKDADLWGFYPN
-5328 HAQNYANSKNN
+5328 NYANSRYSI
-5339 VIGFVKDIT
+5339 VGFVKDVLIKT
-5348 IVDGVY
+5348 DEQY
-5354 GNRVG
+5354 GNLVG
-5359 TEANPLKPFVGVTVG
+5359 TEENPLKPFVAATVG
-5374 NLEIKPETAWG
+5374 NLELKPEYAN
-5385 GATTPTTPP
+5385 ALAPA
-5394 VSASILDDAFAA
+5394 SAAVLDDAFAA
-5406 FVDEDETELAID
+5406 FVDEEDAELAVD

>member
-20 KKKTNAPSRRLGME
+20 KKKTSAPSRRLGME

-51 ANAEAAQTST
+51 ANAEAAQTAT
-61 LVGPVVEFDLA
+61 FVGPVVEFDLA
-72 ALTEAKAASP
+72 ATNEAKAAAP
-82 SFSVSN
+82 TFSVSN

-94 TLVSKPESFQATV
+94 TLVSQPESFQATV

-114 TIADDTDASAAP
+114 VIADDTEASSAP
-126 DIAVSIRPEF
+126 DIAVSIYPE
-136 DDVFGENGEN
+136 DSIFGG
-146 YVDNLLQYVAEYS
+146 LFSEYS
-159 EMGWA
+159 QMGWA

-180 EAVDPDSEVKPEN
+180 EAVDPDSDVKPEN

-211 YGLAWFMNGSA
+211 YGLAWFMNGAA
-222 EYMPQGQEGWA
+222 EYAPQGQVGWS
-233 QLDEESTAGNLFP
+233 QLDENSTAGNLFP
-246 STTGQWSAYTD
+246 STTGQWSD
-257 YCREIL
+257 YSEYSREIL

-271 YGVQTEYLSN
+271 YGVQTEYLAN
-281 GGAVGVEIRF
+281 GAAVGVEIRF
-291 STIAGDATNALTQQ
+291 STIAGDATDALTQQ
-305 PQKEWVTLWGFTT
+305 PRKEWVTLWGFTT
-318 DDADG
+318 DDAGG

-328 DKGYYTGMV
+328 DKGYYTGAI
-337 VSTTDGEIR
+337 VSTTEGEIR
-346 TIPVVWDDAIG
+346 TIPVVWDDSIG
-357 ENGAYRL
+357 ETGAYRL
-364 VGTNVAEGQVPYVY
+364 VGTNAAEGQVPYVY

-394 VYEKNDT
+394 IYEKNDSI
-401 LADVLANPKADLGEI
+401 ADVVANPKADLGEI
-416 DAIVGDSSVD
+416 DAIVATPGAD
-426 RTIEGNVIVL
+426 RAIEGNVLVL
-436 ENLTLY
+436 ENLSLY

-449 TSADPVDYYAFS
+449 TPADPVDYYAFS
-461 LGQTASNSDYI
+461 LGQTASNSDYV
-472 LLEYQDAYGVAPLNV
+472 LLEYQDAYGVAPLSV

-493 EDGALIPIDAESYG
+493 EDGSLIPLDSEAYG
-507 YEPGRYDSTFSKETV
+507 YEPGRYDATFSKETV

-537 RHRVSL
+537 RHRISL

-557 LKVEFANPTA
+557 LKVEFANPKA

-577 TFHAGFDD
+577 TFRAGFDD
-585 SFEQNDEFE
+585 SFEQNDAFE
-594 DVANAPAGS
+594 DVANAPVGTG
-603 NGNLGV
+603 GNLGV
-609 LFGPT
+609 LFGEKT
-614 VLTDLVLK
+614 LTDLVLK
-622 QFNRNETSEVD
+622 QYARNEVSEVD
-633 WFRFEMTGEGT
+633 WFRFEMTGAGVEGN
-644 ADSAVNL
+644 AVNL
-651 YYKSKFVQTNDGDL
+651 YYQSKFVQENDGDL
-665 DVYLYKADDSDPRG
+665 DFYLYKEDPSDDRG
-679 YSLVTRS
+679 YSLVKKDGVSLKS
-686 EKVVDNVESISLE
+686 ELALNGDQYYETISLE
-699 GLEAGVYFVKI
+699 GLDPGVYFVKV
-710 VGFKGAS
+710 VGFKNAS
-717 NVGYKLELVPGV
+717 NVGYKLEFKPGV
-729 CDVPDARLEVP
+729 CDVPDARLDVP
-740 TDSAWESPLVVT
+740 ADMSWESSLVVA

-759 ETEVFQNETTI
+759 QSETFQNETSI
-770 GSDADIYLNYS
+770 GVDSNVYLNCGVS
-781 VAISENADYSGASL
+781 ISQNADYAGASL
-795 ALYINGA
+795 ALYINGV

-815 EANVKGMLAST
+815 DANVKGMLSST
-826 RERLISL
+826 RERLIAL
-833 FTTGLDMSAG
+833 FEGGLDMAAG
-843 EALVVADFNIGA
+843 ESLIVSDFNLGA
-855 VSDPASLAGKYFDS
+855 ISDPASLIGKYVDAESTEPVAF
-869 SALAKNAVA
+869 AL
-878 IVLNPA
+878 VLNPT
-884 NYELGA
+884 NYDLGA
-890 FYAENASEPF
+890 FYADGAEKPF
-900 SFFEGETVVVDGVE
+900 EFFEGDSVVVDGVS
-914 ATYQNGAFVDADGNA
+914 ATYRDGAFVDASGSV
-929 VATSVGSTATLDRG
+929 VATSVGSTATVKRG
-943 NGVITLTKAFG
+943 SEEIALTKVFGVAVGENGVAT
-954 TPLADG
+954 
-960 SVADDYVAKDG
+960 DYVVKDG
-971 VAKEIEYL
+971 VAKEVEYL
-979 VDNNIA
+979 VDNNMA
-985 TAYFALDNM
+985 SVRFELDNM

-1000 PNANPSEVVEND
+1000 PNGNPSEVVENE
-1012 NPRGTN
+1012 NPRETN

-1026 ENLRPMLNEN
+1026 ENLRPMIGAD

-1041 DENGDALLNRVIEN
+1041 DENGDNLFCRVIED
-1055 LSVTGKTDASD
+1055 LRVTGKTDATG
-1066 APISDWFKFDLKD
+1066 APIADWFKFDLKD
-1079 DANAETQNYENA
+1079 DENAETQNYANA
-1091 YVRILLDSANPANT
+1091 YINLLIGDANPANT

-1143 GVSDVETINFADVNA
+1143 EVGSVETINFADVNA
-1158 AAGGKANRSITEG
+1158 ASGGKANRSITEG
-1171 TYFVRVAG
+1171 TYFVRVVG
-1179 FNGSANRYDLELG
+1179 FNGAANDYSLELG
-1192 GFTQSGAVVPT
+1192 GFTQSGAVIPT
-1203 DPQEYFNDETTT
+1203 DPQDYFNDETTT

-1247 RAIDADGNPGEW
+1247 RAFDADGVPGEW
-1259 IVAGTYDR
+1259 VVAGTFDR

-1281 KYEFQLQIKN
+1281 KYEFQLQVKN
-1291 YFTEDAE
+1291 YFTETATAE
-1298 FVAPEGAVLEDG
+1298 ELDGFAVEEG
-1310 WLCASVEKST
+1310 WLCASVEKTT

-1343 VDLTAA
+1343 NDLTAA
-1349 ANDAEAFRDALL
+1349 ANDAEAFRKALL

-1374 KNSEA
+1374 TNSEA
-1379 TKTAVMNALNEV
+1379 TKTGVLNALENL
-1391 AAISDDND
+1391 AAVSDDND

-1415 GESVGYLK
+1415 GEAVGYLK

-1433 SSLELTAA
+1433 SSLDLTAA
-1441 FDEIAAGSKL
+1441 FDGIAAGSKL

-1463 EETAINYKAFADSL
+1463 EETSINYDAFVDSL

-1484 ASDRPAQT
+1484 ASARPAQT
-1492 SVLTAGA
+1492 SVLTAGTS
-1499 NGQISPVGVMQRSEF
+1499 GQVSPIGVLQRSEF
-1514 SLALTAGIAEL
+1514 NLALTAGIAEL
-1525 QKVGPVVDEDAEAKP
+1525 QKVGPIADDAENAAKP
-1540 EIEFPSD
+1540 EAGFPSD
-1547 ETQEAAVSDGRVTM
+1547 EAQDVEVSDGRVTM
-1561 QEIADLLGAD
+1561 RELADLLAAD
-1571 ERLTKLEALPT
+1571 ARLTKLEALPT

-1592 LANGEWSETDAFQEK
+1592 LANGEWSENDAFQEK

-1620 DSVDAHDGKISLR
+1620 DSVDAHDGQISLR
-1633 EAAALLGTAIPSSAE
+1633 EAAALIGTAIPSSAE
-1648 LVDGAKFTLGVGS
+1648 LVDGAKFALGAGS
-1661 VVTIGTTTGTLSES
+1661 VVTLGTTTGTLSET

-1681 GGSFRTTEPCAVDTE
+1681 GGSFRTTEPCAVDAE
-1696 TKTVEFKKTNVAV
+1696 TKTVEFKKPNVAV
-1709 SWTADDWAAGSVSLT
+1709 SWTADDWAAGLVSLI

-1738 YATVGSQIVDDESFE
+1738 YATTGSQIVDDERFE
-1753 IDYLLK
+1753 RDYLLK
-1759 EGSTLKTAVEGGETL
+1759 EGTTLKTALEGGETL
-1774 YVVAEGQGYKL
+1774 YVVADGQGCKV

-1799 YLETSKGVYEEVKL
+1799 YLETSKGVFEEVKL
-1813 SSRANVEQNVEM
+1813 STRATVEQNVAM

-1860 LKGEMTF
+1860 LKGELTF
-1867 DASTGALRISGTEL
+1867 DASTGALQISGTEL

-1887 KITGATG
+1887 KIVGATG
-1894 SAIIVDEGAKFELAN
+1894 SAIVVDEGAKFELAN
-1909 SLISDCDASADAVV
+1909 SLISGCDAGSDAVV
-1923 SNAGWLSFV
+1923 SNAGELSFV

-1947 NAATG
+1947 NAGT
-1952 ALEIANSLFALNDGT
+1952 LEIANSLFALNDGA
-1967 LVADATGAFELAD
+1967 LVDGAYELAES
-1980 TNVDAGAEDAGFVD
+1980 NVDCGAEDPGFVD
-1994 AANGDYRLAAFDATP
+1994 AAKGDYRLAAFDAVP

-2020 ACGLVLDSDLAGSA
+2020 ACGLVLDFDLAGSA

-2060 STVVTTFEDV
+2060 STIVTTFEDI

-2079 LREAFGYAGT
+2079 LREAFAYAGT
-2089 TYEVETELQE
+2089 TYEVETLLQE
-2099 GAVLTTAD
+2099 GATLTAAD
-2107 GRQFEVKN
+2107 GRVFEVKN
-2115 GLLVEFEGV
+2115 GRLVEFEGV
-2124 SGTQAGMF
+2124 SGTQTGMF

-2141 DSYGETTALEEEQV
+2141 DAYGESIALEEEQV
-2155 VFLAD
+2155 LFLAD

-2171 VLASGIPVQEGAEIT
+2171 VLASGIPVQEGATIT
-2186 AADGSTGALSYGAV
+2186 AADGATGTLSYGAV

-2233 VATFQKDGTFAATVN
+2233 VAIYQKDGTFAATVN
-2248 VTTTDEATNK
+2248 VTTTDETTNK
-2258 ATTTQVA
+2258 STTTQAA

-2270 PAGAEFA
+2270 PAGAEFT

-2288 TDEETGETTTVTNT
+2288 TDAETGETVATTTT
-2302 TYTLDPEAPL
+2302 TYTFDPEAPL
-2312 GVIATSRAVDMQDGV
+2312 GVVAVARAVDMQDGA
-2327 YTLLEALV
+2327 YTLVNPLV
-2335 EKIGGVETTIF
+2335 ETIGGVETTIF

-2352 TLERGVFYDVD
+2352 NLERGVFTDAD

-2370 RGTGLISPD
+2370 RGTELISPD
-2379 GAQVV
+2379 GAQIV
-2384 YRASNFAPADLKA
+2384 YRSANFAPADLKA
-2397 GDVLTLEDGAER
+2397 GDVLTLEDGSER
-2409 IYKEGLI
+2409 IYKEGLT

-2439 LERGEITVE
+2439 LEKGEITVE
-2448 RAVTLDATTIG
+2448 RAVALDATTIG

-2466 GASRVFN
+2466 GESRVFN
-2473 VDAYRETSATASSY
+2473 VDMYRETSATASAY
-2487 FAGLTLQN
+2487 FAGLTIQN

-2517 TLKSATATRGGAV
+2517 TLKSATANRGGAV
-2530 FNAGSFSID
+2530 FNAGSFSVD

-2563 LSVGLATIEGAT
+2563 LSVGLATIDGAT

-2580 GAIYNVGTATLAG
+2580 GAIYNVGTASLAG
-2593 ATIQDASAGTDG
+2593 ATIQEAFAGTDG

-2655 GALYNAGTASL
+2655 GAIYNEGTASL
-2666 TNAKMTGNEAGVE
+2666 TNAKLTGNEAGLE

-2691 TRSVFAENVGGAVVS
+2691 TRSVFADNIGGAVVT

-2721 GEYAL
+2721 GENAL
-2726 AAFGAD
+2726 AAFGVD
-2732 ASLFLVNVTAVG
+2732 SSLFLVNVTAVG

-2772 TFDAKY
+2772 AFDAKY
-2778 SMIETT
+2778 STIETT
-2784 VESLDA
+2784 VEALDS

-2819 SSALDAASSEYAFY
+2819 SPALDAASSEYAFY
-2833 LDFNGAKVALKVDFN
+2833 LDFNGVKVALKVDFN
-2848 GSSRETGT
+2848 GSSRETGN
-2856 AVDMGAYEVDANSET
+2856 AVDMGAYEVDASAET
-2871 PSTVVTTLDDTFDPY
+2871 ASTVVTTLEDTFDPY

-2923 AGTITLSNG
+2923 AGTIALSNG

-2956 VVVTSEYVDEF
+2956 VVITSAYVDEF

-3002 NGKATGENQNG
+3002 NGKATGENKNG

-3029 VANNYASK
+3029 VANNYAAK

-3063 YGGAVAADAGKVYIY
+3063 YGGAIAADAGKVYVY

-3231 VVDQADGLVS
+3231 VVDQADGLIS

-3258 LADVADATLRLENG
+3258 LGDATDATLRLENG
-3272 AITLDKSII
+3272 ALTLGKSII
-3281 LDASNIPGGL
+3281 LDASNVPGGL

-3336 INCVI
+3336 INCVF

-3386 FELQNSIIASN
+3386 FELQNSIIAAN

-3493 RVVATDLNGDE
+3493 RVISTDLNGEE

-3540 GLISLREAIDYAGSA
+3540 GLISLREAIAYAGSA
-3555 YSADGYVQKVGTEI
+3555 YSVDGYVQKVGTEI

-3581 LAETLEITKCVTIDA
+3581 LAETLDITKCVTIDA

-3602 LTLDAGGEFT
+3602 LTLDAGGQFV

-3623 ASEVVL
+3623 ASQVVL

-3636 GFAEVGA
+3636 GFADCGA

-3652 EILNCVIYGNEAKT
+3652 ELLNCVVYGNEAQT
-3666 GAGVRVDGGSVSV
+3666 GAGVRVDAGSVSI
-3679 VNTTITKNEATSAY
+3679 VNSTITKNEASASY
-3693 GGLYGRGGS
+3693 GGLYSRGGS
-3702 VALRNS
+3702 VALRNT
-3708 IIALNTVNGETDG
+3708 IVALNTANGETDG
-3721 ADVYLSGEFTIR
+3721 ADVFLSGEFTIR
-3733 STLIGA
+3733 ASLVGA

-3753 NIVGAPNA
+3753 NIVGSPNSPA
-3761 PVDPS
+3761 DPS
-3766 FADWAK
+3766 FTDWAK
-3772 NDFALGKD
+3772 NDFTLGQD
-3780 ADGFASVALNAGDNS
+3780 ANGFASIALNAGDNS
-3795 LTVYPNGDVPA
+3795 LTVYPNGKVPA
-3806 SDAAGDPRFV
+3806 LDAAGDPRFV

-3864 YGLANTI
+3864 FGLANTI
-3871 TFAESINGST
+3871 TFAASINGST

-3893 LTIDGLANNALGIVL
+3893 LTIDGLANGSLGIVL

-3940 RLQAGLDDLSIAKG
+3940 RLQAGLDDLSIEEG

-3960 TGSVSVYN
+3960 TGSVSIYN
-3968 SLITENAA
+3968 SLITDSAA

-4001 ANTTNGAKDGAAIYA
+4001 ANTANGATDGAALYA
-4016 ELGGIQL
+4016 ELGSLQL
-4023 YNTIVALNETTSGDV
+4023 YNTIVALNEATSTNV
-4038 AQDVYQGVGFY
+4038 AQDVYQGASASNV
-4049 NGATGTLFEF
+4049 
-4059 QAGDRLTLADG
+4059 
-4070 FAATYREDA
+4070 
-4079 FVENRTGKTT
+4079 K
-4089 TIANGATVWIA
+4089 
-4100 DDSYRGY
+4100 
-4107 TEATYY
+4107 
-4113 NGEFR
+4113 
-4118 QYWWDDPIQI
+4118 
-4128 ADGQEIVIGGELRS
+4128 
-4142 GFVGGQFGYFING
+4142 
-4155 GVAATYRQDVF
+4155 VF
-4166 VDNNTGKTVYVDA
+4166 
-4179 GQTLVVDGGVET
+4179 
-4191 TLQYAFV
+4191 
-4198 DAEGAAIHFVEGQTI
+4198 
-4213 VLGEGVE
+4213 
-4220 ATFRNGAFVDAQG
+4220 
-4233 YRIRF
+4233 
-4238 EEGQTFVAKIE
+4238 
-4249 ATFTNGVFVDADGV
+4249 
-4263 AVQFTEGQAVVVGD
+4263 
-4277 AQATYSN
+4277 
-4284 GVFVDAEGVAVE
+4284 
-4296 FAEGDKIGLGEFEA
+4296 
-4310 TFASGSFVDAQGNT
+4310 
-4324 HQVADGE
+4324 
-4331 SVVVGKV
+4331 
-4338 QGVLTAVGAE
+4338 
-4348 EFVDANGA
+4348 
-4356 PATVKLGLNV
+4356 
-4366 IVKRGA
+4366 
-4372 ANNFA
+4372 
-4377 TVTYRASENATAYNS
+4377 NS
-4392 FVSRSDSLAA
+4392 FVSRSETLADMVSGNGA
-4402 LIAGQGCFIGSSELD
+4402 FIGSSKLD
-4417 LTKETNALFVDADNQ
+4417 LTSETNALFVDADNQ
-4432 DYHLNA
+4432 NYNLND
-4438 DALATNAGNNVYFQQ
+4438 DALATNAGNNAYFNG
-4453 GSYNET
+4453 GS
-4459 GTFNGTFDSLDLDG
+4459 FNGTFDSFDLNGD
-4473 NRRIYYTTT
+4473 RRVYYTTT

-4490 KAKDAPFGDV
+4490 RAKDAPFGNVDGSAV
-4500 EGKSVE
+4500 TLNVT
-4506 LLVSTGADVVDPTD
+4506 TGSDVVDSTD
-4520 GKTSLREALALTDR
+4520 GKTSLREALALSDR
-4534 MTALGYDDITIR
+4534 VQALGYDSVTIR
-4546 FTGAHTVK
+4546 FRDDYTVK
-4554 VGETALQVNS
+4554 VGETAFQVNS
-4564 PVTILGRNGVIDCL
+4564 PVTILGANATIDCD
-4578 NANSAFLVDADG
+4578 NANSAFLIDADG
-4590 SVVIENLEI
+4590 EVVIENFEI
-4599 KNGSAIDGGG
+4599 KNGSALDGGA
-4609 IKLTG
+4609 IKLSG
-4614 GELVLANVLIDNCEA
+4614 GDLTLVNVLMNNCEA
-4629 QIYGGALYADA
+4629 TVYGGALYVAEGA
-4640 GTKATLYNVTIAKNV
+4640 KATLYNVTAAKNV
-4655 AVDGAGVYGAAGSNV
+4655 AVDGAGVYGAAGSEV
-4670 KIYNSIV
+4670 KIYNSVI
-4677 ATNRSATAGV
+4677 AANRSATSGV

-4695 GNDFEL
+4695 GSDFEL
-4701 AYTLVGNAGTEANA
+4701 AYSLVGNAGTAANA
-4715 AKLRAKSTGSQ
+4715 SKLRGKATNSQ
-4726 IGYGVDREINPSF
+4726 IGYGVDNDIDPVFLAAN
-4739 INASDGNFRLTLSN
+4739 DGNFRLSLAG
-4753 PVKSPAIGTGSP
+4753 SPAVGAGSGD
-4765 QYVYNGYS
+4765 YVYGWRSN
-4773 SDLNGQGYGYGSEG
+4773 DLNGQEYGGMSWVEG
-4787 GVSLGA
+4787 EEYDEDGDGVMDGRYPGHWVENPVSMGA
-4793 YQVSREADSLVVT
+4793 YQVSQEARSTVVT
-4806 TLEDVVNPFDGVTSL
+4806 TLEDVVNAYDGLISL
-4821 REAINY
+4821 REALNY
-4827 VQGRDNIANTA
+4827 AEDAVAA
-4838 SASCGSVDDSV
+4838 SGAGSLDGSS
-4849 YGTTPNAM
+4849 YAATNAM
-4857 NDDSIYDA
+4857 NTAYSA
-4865 TFYNAITFDASLAGG
+4865 TVYSAVTFDSSLAGG
-4880 TIKINRELGGFT
+4880 VIVLNGELGSLQLT
-4892 FQSGGVSW
+4892 GGRDRNGGGHNYVY
-4900 VMDYMIDASSLSGLG
+4900 DYVIDASSIAGLG
-4915 GITIDASELR
+4915 GITIDASQLGQQDEGGNWWR
-4925 GGFGGDGALFRVNG
+4925 GGG
-4939 TADPSAPWY
+4939 TAFELQGRANTTDGYYW
-4948 CPVHLDLR
+4948 PVHLDLR
-4956 GLRVVGGGGTGVYG
+4956 NVNLTGDGGTAV
-4970 TPWSIAT
+4970 SANSFAMVSM
-4977 LRNCLFEGFNDA
+4977 RSCLVEGFNNA
-4989 VIMAHNYNTSND
+4989 VTVGDDDSAD
-5001 GGTFHIYNS
+5001 GGIAHIYSS
-5010 TIIGNVNSGGRS
+5010 TLIGNVRVGGKA
-5022 YIYNSIVT
+5022 YVYNSIIVGELQVQDKSNDPGYRT
-5030 GSATYSGHG
+5030 ASV
-5039 FSSLNTYNSYVYY
+5039 YNSYVQ
-5052 LEGSRTATITGGM
+5052 RTGGLTGRI
-5065 PSEYFVDAANG
+5065 STSNCILGGSTDDLFVDAANG

-5091 AEYLRTLEQVHA
+5091 AEYLRTLEATHA
-5103 PNETDLNGNLR
+5103 KAEVDLNGNLR
-5114 VSDGIVDMGCYESQ
+5114 VANGVVDMGAYESQ
-5128 YMVDKP
+5128 NMIDTP
-5134 SSTVTT
+5134 STTVTT

-5145 DSTDG
+5145 DPTDG
-5150 LISIREALAYAEQ
+5150 LTSIREALAYAVQ
-5163 KSSLYGNTVTF
+5163 NSTLGKTVTF

-5189 ELTRDISFDGGDVDI
+5189 ELTREVNFNGGDVNV
-5204 TLSGDGKNGIFT
+5204 TLSGGGKNSIFSIALNSDDAVYGNVNDFT
-5216 ISTYEG
+5216 IA
-5222 IPNTNSVFLR
+5222 
-5232 NLTLADGYT
+5232 NLTLTDGYT
-5241 TKNGGAINIERG
+5241 TKNGGAIEISRG
-5253 NVYMS
+5253 NVR
-5258 GLNIYGCE
+5258 LNGVDIYGC
-5266 SMQYGGAI
+5266 SAGQYGGAI
-5274 YAEDSEITLVD
+5274 YAYDSELTLEN
-5285 CRIGGNK
+5285 CRIGGNT
-5292 AVYYGGVV
+5292 ATYYGGVV
-5300 NQFGSTVL
+5300 NQYGSTVL

-5314 ENVGTTKNSDVWGK
+5314 ENDGTTKNSDVWGDCA
-5328 HAQNYANSKNN
+5328 HNYSNSKNN

-5348 IVDGVY
+5348 IVDGEY

-5359 TEANPLKPFVGVTVG
+5359 TEANPLKPFVAVSVG
-5374 NLEIKPETAWG
+5374 NLEIKPESAWG
-5385 GATTPTTPP
+5385 GSTKP
-5394 VSASILDDAFAA
+5394 VASAAVLDDAFAA
-5406 FVDEDETELAID
+5406 FVDEEDAELAVD
-5418 LAVLEETV
+5418 LAVLEENV

>member
-61 LVGPVVEFDLA
+61 VFGPVVEFDLSA
-72 ALTEAKAASP
+72 ATEVKAAAP

-114 TIADDTDASAAP
+114 TLATDGTSSAP
-126 DIAVSIRPEF
+126 NIAVSITP
-136 DDVFGENGEN
+136 DLDGD
-146 YVDNLLQYVAEYS
+146 YLQYFAEYS

-164 ATLANMLTY
+164 ATLANMLTFT
-173 AGWGPSS
+173 GWGPSS

-199 TDAFTNDQSSLL
+199 TDAFTNDQSSLIA
-211 YGLAWFMNGSA
+211 GLAWFMNGAA
-222 EYMPQGQEGWA
+222 EYAPQGQVGWA
-233 QLDEESTAGNLFP
+233 QIGAESTSGNLFP
-246 STTGQWSAYTD
+246 AAAGGWGDYTE
-257 YCREIL
+257 YAREIL

-271 YGVQTEYLSN
+271 YGIQSEYLAN
-281 GGAVGVEIRF
+281 GAAVGVEIRF
-291 STIAGDATNALTQQ
+291 STIAGDATDALTQQ
-305 PQKEWVTLWGFTT
+305 PQKEWLTLWGFTT
-318 DDADG
+318 DDQNG
-323 FYNEN
+323 YYNEN
-328 DKGYYTGMV
+328 DKSYYTGMI

-346 TIPVVWDDAIG
+346 EIPVVWDNFIG

-364 VGTNVAEGQVPYVY
+364 VGTNAVEGQVPYVY
-378 SFTTLERMP
+378 SFTTLSRMP

-401 LADVLANPKADLGEI
+401 IADVLANPKADLGEI
-416 DAIVGDSSVD
+416 DAIVGDAEAD
-426 RTIEGNVIVL
+426 RSIEGNILVL
-436 ENLTLY
+436 ENLSLY
-442 SDAPNAE
+442 SDAPNGE
-449 TSADPVDYYAFS
+449 TLADPVDYYAFS

-472 LLEYQDAYGVAPLNV
+472 LLEYQDLYGVAPLSV
-487 TLYLRG
+487 TLYRRG
-493 EDGALIPIDAESYG
+493 EDGSLIPLASEDYG
-507 YEPGRYDSTFSKETV
+507 YEPGRYDATFSKETIYSV
-522 YNVGEDGKTY
+522 DEEGKTSS
-532 ATTTC
+532 TTTC
-537 RHRVSL
+537 RHRISL

-550 YGENQFY
+550 YGSDADPHNQFL
-557 LKVEFANPTA
+557 LKVEFANPEVG
-567 AGQIN
+567 GQIN
-572 DGYKL
+572 NNYKL

-585 SFEQNDEFE
+585 SFEQNDSFE
-594 DVANAPAGS
+594 DVENAPVGTG
-603 NGNLGV
+603 GNLGV

-622 QFNRNETSEVD
+622 QYDRNENSEVD
-633 WFRFEMTGEGT
+633 WYRFEMTAEGT

-651 YYKSKFVQTNDGDL
+651 YYKSQFVQTNDGDL
-665 DVYLYKADDSDPRG
+665 DIYLYRADDSDSRG
-679 YSLVTRS
+679 YKLVKRS

-699 GLEAGVYFVKI
+699 GLEAGVYYVKI
-710 VGFKGAS
+710 VGFRGAN
-717 NVGYKLELVPGV
+717 NVGYKLELAPGV

-740 TDSAWESPLVVT
+740 IDSNWESSLVVT
-752 TQKQADS
+752 TQKQAAS
-759 ETEVFQNETTI
+759 ETEIFQNETTI
-770 GSDADIYLNYS
+770 GADANIYLNYS
-781 VAISENADYSGASL
+781 VAISENADYPGASL

-815 EANVKGMLAST
+815 DANVRGMDADV
-826 RERLISL
+826 REKLLEL
-833 FTTGLDMSAG
+833 FANGSRDMKAG
-843 EALVVADFNIGA
+843 EALTVVDFNIGSVNDA
-855 VSDPASLAGKYFDS
+855 NSLAGKYFDS
-869 SALAKNAVA
+869 SALAKNAIA

-890 FYAENASEPF
+890 FYAENASKPF
-900 SFFEGETVVVDGVE
+900 SFMEGEKVVVDGVE
-914 ATYQNGAFVDADGNA
+914 ATYQNGAFVDASGAA
-929 VATSVGSTATLDRG
+929 VATTVGSVATLDRG
-943 NGVITLTKAFG
+943 NGVVTLTKTFG

-960 SVADDYVAKDG
+960 SVAVDYVAKDG

-979 VDNNIA
+979 VDNNFA
-985 TAYFALDNM
+985 TAFFELDNM
-994 DEDKFA
+994 DEDKFT
-1000 PNANPSEVVEND
+1000 PNANPSEVVENE
-1012 NPRGTN
+1012 NPRETN
-1018 PDLGVANI
+1018 PNLGVANI
-1026 ENLRPMLNEN
+1026 EYLRPML
-1036 GEILV
+1036 
-1041 DENGDALLNRVIEN
+1041 DENGDPLFNEDGETLLHRYIEN
-1055 LSVTGKTDASD
+1055 LSVTGQTDATG

-1079 DANAETQNYENA
+1079 DPNAATQNYENA
-1091 YVRILLDSANPANT
+1091 FVSVRLDSLNAPNAD
-1105 TGDLDLYLYK
+1105 GDLDLYLYK
-1115 AVLNDPNSTFEEAYA
+1115 AIWDSSKMTFDEACES
-1130 TGAYTLQLVGKSS
+1130 GLYTLQLVGKSS

-1158 AAGGKANRSITEG
+1158 KSGGKADRSITEG
-1171 TYFVRVAG
+1171 TYFIRVAG
-1179 FNGSANRYDLELG
+1179 FNGSANKYDLQLG
-1192 GFTQSGAVVPT
+1192 GFTQSGAVVPS
-1203 DPQEYFNDETTT
+1203 DPQDYFNAEMEEDSV
-1215 LGKDAVTLLNSV
+1215 AILNSV
-1227 ATLTWEIPNSD
+1227 ATLAWEIPTDD

-1247 RAIDADGNPGEW
+1247 RALDADGNPAGEW
-1259 IVAGTYDR
+1259 VVAGTYGR

-1281 KYEFQLQIKN
+1281 KYEFQLQVKN

-1310 WLCASVEKST
+1310 WLCASVVEST

-1332 IVGVSDYPGTA
+1332 IVGVADYPGTA
-1343 VDLTAA
+1343 ADLVSADA
-1349 ANDAEAFRDALL
+1349 DAEAFRDALL

-1391 AAISDDND
+1391 AAVSDDND
-1399 VVVFYFAG
+1399 VIVFYFAG
-1407 GGSAGFVG
+1407 GGASGFVG
-1415 GESVGYLK
+1415 GEAVGYLK
-1423 TYGSQRSQYV
+1423 TFGSQRAQYV

-1463 EETAINYKAFADSL
+1463 EETAINYDAFKNSL
-1477 TNSTKNG
+1477 TNSTTNG
-1484 ASDRPAQT
+1484 ASGRPAQT

-1499 NGQISPVGVMQRSEF
+1499 NGQITPDGQAQRSEF
-1514 SLALTAGIAEL
+1514 SLALTAAIAEL
-1525 QKVGPVVDEDAEAKP
+1525 QKTEADVVDEENAKP
-1540 EIEFPSD
+1540 ETSEPVDSEKF
-1547 ETQEAAVSDGRVTM
+1547 DGRVTM
-1561 QEIADLLGAD
+1561 RELADLLAAD

-1592 LANGEWSETDAFQEK
+1592 LANGQWSETDAFQEK

-1633 EAAALLGTAIPSSAE
+1633 EAAALLGTSVPSSAE
-1648 LVDGAKFTLGVGS
+1648 LVDGAKFTLAAGS
-1661 VVTIGTTTGTLSES
+1661 VVTLGTTTGTLPENV
-1675 IVVEYV
+1675 VVEYV
-1681 GGSFRTTEPCAVDTE
+1681 NGGFRTTEPCALDAE
-1696 TKTVEFKKTNVAV
+1696 TKTVEFKKPNVAV
-1709 SWTADDWAAGSVSLT
+1709 AWTSEDWAAGSVVLT
-1724 DDAGVAVA
+1724 DDAGIAVA
-1732 DVEFKL
+1732 DVEFNL
-1738 YATVGSQIVDDESFE
+1738 YATTGSQIVDDERFE
-1753 IDYLLK
+1753 TDYLLT
-1759 EGSTLKTAVEGGETL
+1759 EDSVLKTALEGGETL
-1774 YVVAEGQGYKL
+1774 KVVKSGQGYKL
-1785 KTAKG
+1785 QNAKG

-1799 YLETSKGVYEEVKL
+1799 YLETSEGVFEEVKL
-1813 SSRANVEQNVEM
+1813 STRATVEQNVEM

-1845 AAIVFANG
+1845 AAIVFENG
-1853 GIIDATN
+1853 GIVDATA
-1860 LKGEMTF
+1860 LKGELAF

-1887 KITGATG
+1887 KINGGTG

-1909 SLISDCDASADAVV
+1909 SLISGCDAGSEAVV
-1923 SNAGWLSFV
+1923 SNAGWLSLV
-1932 NVTFANCASESAMIA
+1932 NVTLANCASENATIS

-1952 ALEIANSLFALNDGT
+1952 TLEIANSLFALNDGT

-1980 TNVDAGAEDAGFVD
+1980 SNVDAGAEDPGFVD
-1994 AANGDYRLAAFDATP
+1994 AANGDYRLVAFDSAP
-2009 VDRGSNAATRL
+2009 VDKGSNAATRL
-2020 ACGLVLDSDLAGSA
+2020 ACGLVLNFDLAGSA

-2039 GGSVDAGAFEF
+2039 GGAVDAGAFEF
-2050 APDAENLETP
+2050 APDASNLETP
-2060 STVVTTFEDV
+2060 STVVTTFEDL

-2099 GAVLTTAD
+2099 GAILTAAD

-2115 GLLVEFEGV
+2115 GALVEFEGV
-2124 SGTQAGMF
+2124 SGTQTGMF
-2132 YALQGVYMV
+2132 YALQGVFMV
-2141 DSYGETTALEEEQV
+2141 DAYGESTALEEEQV

-2160 GTEATVLNGKL
+2160 GCEATVLNGKL
-2171 VLASGIPVQEGAEIT
+2171 VLSTGIPVVEGEKIT
-2186 AADGSTGALSYGAV
+2186 AADGSTGTLSYGAV
-2200 ADFVVGQAISV
+2200 ADFVVGQAIAV

-2233 VATFQKDGTFAATVN
+2233 VATYQKDGTFAATVD
-2248 VTTTDEATNK
+2248 VTTTDETTNK

-2265 VAFTL
+2265 VTFTL

-2288 TDEETGETTTVTNT
+2288 TDEETGETVTTTTT
-2302 TYTLDPEAPL
+2302 TYALDLEAPL

-2327 YTLLEALV
+2327 YTLFEALV
-2335 EKIGGVETTIF
+2335 ETIGGVETPIL
-2346 EAGTTF
+2346 EAGTTL
-2352 TLERGVFYDVD
+2352 TLERGVFYDVE
-2363 GKVVDLP
+2363 GNVVDLP
-2370 RGTGLISPD
+2370 RGTALISPD
-2379 GAQVV
+2379 GAQIV
-2384 YRASNFAPADLKA
+2384 YRASNFADADLEA
-2397 GDVLTLEDGAER
+2397 GDVLTLEDGSER

-2428 FESGLAAGVVE
+2428 FEAGLAAGVVE

-2466 GASRVFN
+2466 DASRVFN
-2473 VDAYRETSATASSY
+2473 VDMYRENSATASAY

-2507 EGSNL
+2507 QGSSL

-2580 GAIYNVGTATLAG
+2580 GAIYNVGTASLVG
-2593 ATIQDASAGTDG
+2593 ATIQDAIAGTDG

-2617 RGATISGSF
+2617 RGATISGGF
-2626 AENGA
+2626 AANGA

-2637 TFSVNNATFADGV
+2637 TLSANNATFADSV

-2666 TNAKMTGNEAGVE
+2666 TNAKLTGNEAGTE
-2679 GGAVYNVGQFLA
+2679 GGGVYNVGQFFA
-2691 TRSVFAENVGGAVVS
+2691 TRSVFADNAGGAVVS

-2726 AAFGAD
+2726 AALGAD

-2744 NVGGVYASEGALTIY
+2744 NVGDVYASEGALTIY

-2784 VESLDA
+2784 VETLDA

-2798 DFANFDET
+2798 DFAAFDEN
-2806 ADWTEWNLRLGAG
+2806 AAWTEWNLRLGAG
-2819 SSALDAASSEYAFY
+2819 SGALDNASSEYAFY
-2833 LDFNGAKVALKVDFN
+2833 LDFNGVKVALKVDFN
-2848 GSSRETGT
+2848 GSSRETGK
-2856 AVDMGAYEVDANSET
+2856 AVDMGAYEVDASSET
-2871 PSTVVTTLDDTFDPY
+2871 PSTVVTTLEDTFDPY
-2886 DGQISLREAIKYAAT
+2886 DGQISLREAVKYAAL

-2923 AGTITLSNG
+2923 SGTITLTNG
-2932 EAIYEDPF
+2932 EKTYEDPF
-2940 GGTARQDLGA
+2940 GGKASQKLGA

-2956 VVVTSEYVDEF
+2956 VVITSAYVDEF
-2967 GETKYYDITIDGRN
+2967 GETKYYDITIDGRG

-3002 NGKATGENQNG
+3002 NGKATGENKNG

-3029 VANNYASK
+3029 VSNSYASK

-3043 QNGGVFFAVNT
+3043 QSGGVFFAVNT
-3054 VFYGNEAKR
+3054 AFYGNEAKR

-3186 FGPNGV
+3186 FGPDGV

-3207 VVDMGAYES
+3207 VVDMGAFES

-3231 VVDQADGLVS
+3231 VVDQADGLIS

-3249 EDGAKITFD
+3249 EEGAKITFD
-3258 LADVADATLRLENG
+3258 LGAGAADATLRLENG
-3272 AITLDKSII
+3272 ALTLDKSII

-3319 EAAEGGAIYMES
+3319 EANEGGAIYMES
-3331 GKLTA
+3331 GKLTT

-3361 LLNTTIAGN
+3361 FLNTTIAGN

-3420 SIVGA
+3420 SLVGA

-3493 RVVATDLNGDE
+3493 RVVSTDLNGE
-3504 RLVGGT
+3504 TRLVGGT

-3516 EYQTATEVPS
+3516 EYQIATEIPS

-3555 YSADGYVQKVGTEI
+3555 YNDGGYVQKVGTRI

-3581 LAETLEITKCVTIDA
+3581 LAETLDITKCVTIDA
-3596 VGLKGG
+3596 IGLKGG
-3602 LTLDAGGEFT
+3602 LTLDAGGQFV
-3612 VVKVD
+3612 VVKID
-3617 ATPDSL
+3617 AIPDTQ

-3636 GFAEVGA
+3636 GSAECGA
-3643 GVYCVGGDV
+3643 GVYSVGGDV
-3652 EILNCVIYGNEAKT
+3652 EILNCVIYGNEAQT
-3666 GAGVRVDGGSVSV
+3666 GAGVRVDGGSTTI
-3679 VNTTITKNEATSAY
+3679 VNSTITKNDATNAY
-3693 GGLYGRGGS
+3693 GGFYSRGGQI
-3702 VALRNS
+3702 ALRNS

-3721 ADVYLSGEFTIR
+3721 ADAFLSGDFTIR
-3733 STLIGA
+3733 ASLIGS
-3739 AASWVANAYDGVAG
+3739 AASWVSNGYNGVAG
-3753 NIVGAPNA
+3753 NLVGSPNA
-3761 PVDPS
+3761 PVDPA
-3766 FADWAK
+3766 FTDWA
-3772 NDFALGKD
+3772 NDDFTLGKD

-3795 LTVYPNGDVPA
+3795 LTVYPNGEVPA
-3806 SDAAGDPRFV
+3806 YDAAGEPRFV
-3816 GGSVDMGA
+3816 GSSVDMGA

-3864 YGLANTI
+3864 YGLDRTI

-3915 DQRIINVDAGNVVL
+3915 DQRVINVDAGNVVL

-3940 RLQAGLDDLSIAKG
+3940 RLQAGLDDLSIEEG

-3960 TGSVSVYN
+3960 TGSVSIYN

-3986 ANSTAY
+3986 ANATAY

-4001 ANTTNGAKDGAAIYA
+4001 ANTTNGASDTAALYA
-4016 ELGGIQL
+4016 ELGSLQL
-4023 YNTIVALNETTSGDV
+4023 YNTIVALNESTSTNA
-4038 AQDVYQGVGFY
+4038 AQDVYQG
-4049 NGATGTLFEF
+4049 A
-4059 QAGDRLTLADG
+4059 AGR
-4070 FAATYREDA
+4070 
-4079 FVENRTGKTT
+4079 
-4089 TIANGATVWIA
+4089 
-4100 DDSYRGY
+4100 
-4107 TEATYY
+4107 
-4113 NGEFR
+4113 
-4118 QYWWDDPIQI
+4118 
-4128 ADGQEIVIGGELRS
+4128 
-4142 GFVGGQFGYFING
+4142 
-4155 GVAATYRQDVF
+4155 DV
-4166 VDNNTGKTVYVDA
+4166 
-4179 GQTLVVDGGVET
+4179 Q
-4191 TLQYAFV
+4191 
-4198 DAEGAAIHFVEGQTI
+4198 
-4213 VLGEGVE
+4213 
-4220 ATFRNGAFVDAQG
+4220 
-4233 YRIRF
+4233 
-4238 EEGQTFVAKIE
+4238 
-4249 ATFTNGVFVDADGV
+4249 
-4263 AVQFTEGQAVVVGD
+4263 
-4277 AQATYSN
+4277 
-4284 GVFVDAEGVAVE
+4284 
-4296 FAEGDKIGLGEFEA
+4296 
-4310 TFASGSFVDAQGNT
+4310 
-4324 HQVADGE
+4324 
-4331 SVVVGKV
+4331 
-4338 QGVLTAVGAE
+4338 
-4348 EFVDANGA
+4348 
-4356 PATVKLGLNV
+4356 
-4366 IVKRGA
+4366 
-4372 ANNFA
+4372 
-4377 TVTYRASENATAYNS
+4377 AYNS
-4392 FVSRSDSLAA
+4392 FVSRSETLAD
-4402 LIAGQGCFIGSSELD
+4402 LVSGNGCFIGSSALD
-4417 LTKETNALFVDADNQ
+4417 LTAETNALFVDADNQ
-4432 DYHLNA
+4432 NYRLTD
-4438 DALATNAGNNVYFQQ
+4438 DSLATNGGDNKHFQEV
-4453 GSYNET
+4453 SS
-4459 GTFNGTFDSLDLDG
+4459 TFNGTFDSFDVDG
-4473 NRRIYYTTT
+4473 KRRIYYTTT

-4490 KAKDAPFGDV
+4490 AAKDAPFASV
-4500 EGKSVE
+4500 VGKSVT
-4506 LLVSTGADVVDPTD
+4506 LNVSTGVDVVDPTD
-4520 GKTSLREALALTDR
+4520 GKTSLREALELTDR

-4546 FTGAHTVK
+4546 LRDNYTVK
-4554 VGETALQVNS
+4554 IGETALQVNS
-4564 PVTILGRNGVIDCL
+4564 PVTILGSNATIDCGA
-4578 NANSAFLVDADG
+4578 ANSAFLVDADG
-4590 SVVIENLEI
+4590 AVVIENFEI
-4599 KNGSAIDGGG
+4599 KNGSAIDGGA
-4609 IKLTG
+4609 IKLTDG
-4614 GELVLANVLIDNCEA
+4614 DLTLVNILIDNCEA

-4655 AVDGAGVYGAAGSNV
+4655 AVDGAGVYGAAGSEV
-4670 KIYNSIV
+4670 KIYNSVI
-4677 ATNRSATAGV
+4677 ASNRSATSGV

-4695 GNDFEL
+4695 GDNFEL
-4701 AYTLVGNAGTEANA
+4701 AYALVGNAGTAANA
-4715 AKLRAKSTGSQ
+4715 SKLRGKSVESQ
-4726 IGYGVDREINPSF
+4726 VGYGVDNEIDPFF
-4739 INASDGNFRLTLSN
+4739 IDASGGNFRLQLAT
-4753 PVKSPAIGTGSP
+4753 SPAVGNGSAD
-4765 QYVYNGYS
+4765 YVYGGHS
-4773 SDLNGQGYGYGSEG
+4773 SDLNNQGYGGGGYWVPGENEG
-4787 GVSLGA
+4787 DDPVWVEVPVSMGA

-4806 TLEDVVNPFDGVTSL
+4806 TLEDVVNPYDGVTSL

-4827 VQGRDNIANTA
+4827 AQGRDNVYG
-4838 SASCGSVDDSV
+4838 ASCGSVDDSV
-4849 YGTTPNAM
+4849 YGNTVNAM
-4857 NDDSIYDA
+4857 NDASIYSA

-4880 TIKINRELGGFT
+4880 TIKIDGELGGFS
-4892 FQSGGVSW
+4892 FQAGMVTHV

-4915 GITIDASELR
+4915 GITIDASELQ
-4925 GGFGGDGALFRVNG
+4925 GGFLGGGALFNLQGRANLQ
-4939 TADPSAPWY
+4939 ANPQHFY
-4948 CPVHLDLR
+4948 PVHLDLR
-4956 GLRVVGGGGTGVYG
+4956 GLRVVGNGGGTGVFG
-4970 TPWSIAT
+4970 TPWSLLT
-4977 LRNCLFEGFNDA
+4977 MRNCLFEDFGDA
-4989 VIMAHNYNTSND
+4989 VHLAHNYNTSND

-5010 TIIGNVNSGGRS
+5010 TIIGGVYSGGRS
-5022 YIYNSIVT
+5022 FIYNSVIT
-5030 GSATYSGHG
+5030 GGAGYSGYG
-5039 FSSLNTYNSYVYY
+5039 FSSLNTYNSYVYM
-5052 LEGSRTATITGGM
+5052 LSGNRTATITGGD
-5065 PSEYFVDAANG
+5065 PSAYFVDAANG

-5114 VSDGIVDMGCYESQ
+5114 VSDGIVDMGCYEAQ

-5145 DSTDG
+5145 DATDG

-5163 KSSLYGNTVTF
+5163 NSSLYGNTVTF
-5174 DASLDGKTIVLDGAL
+5174 DASLDGKTIVLDGVI
-5189 ELTRDISFDGGDVDI
+5189 ELTKTISFDGAGVDI
-5204 TLSGDGKNGIFT
+5204 TLSGGDKNGIFT
-5216 ISTYEG
+5216 ISTYDG
-5222 IPNTNSVFLR
+5222 VSNTNSVYLR
-5232 NLTLADGYT
+5232 NMTLADGYT

-5266 SMQYGGAI
+5266 AMQYGGAI

-5292 AVYYGGVV
+5292 AAYYGGVV

-5308 LNCYVA
+5308 IRSVVA
-5314 ENVGTTKNSDVWGK
+5314 ENVGTTKNADLWGF
-5328 HAQNYANSKNN
+5328 YPNSRYS
-5339 VIGFVKDIT
+5339 VVGFVKDVLIKT
-5348 IVDGVY
+5348 DEQY
-5354 GNRVG
+5354 GNLVG
-5359 TEANPLKPFVGVTVG
+5359 TEANPLKPFVAATVG
-5374 NLEIKPETAWG
+5374 NLELKPEYAN
-5385 GATTPTTPP
+5385 ALAP
-5394 VSASILDDAFAA
+5394 VAAAVLDDAFAA
-5406 FVDEDETELAID
+5406 FVDEEDETELAVD